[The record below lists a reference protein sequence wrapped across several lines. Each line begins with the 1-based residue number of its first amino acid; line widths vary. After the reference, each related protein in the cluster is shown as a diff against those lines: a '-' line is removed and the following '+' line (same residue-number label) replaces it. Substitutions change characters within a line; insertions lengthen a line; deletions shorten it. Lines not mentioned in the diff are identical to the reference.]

1 MNRIFKVIYS
11 KTKHTYVVVSE
22 LAKSHGRSKNGGVTS
37 GRLLPGVLLAA
48 LLLTGAGSVSYAQGI
63 TISGQDNTASGEYSA
78 TTAGEGNRAT
88 GSHSAVTGGS
98 YNTASGRYS
107 TVIGGGD
114 LPNGGWYWWNKNAN
128 EAKADWSTILG
139 GYGNTIEKNFRVY
152 SSRFDG
158 GSITINADH
167 STIVGGHNNRA
178 IGGDSFIAG
187 GNGNTAY
194 GYGSKVYGGSY
205 NFASNYS
212 MIVGGIGNLTGAPN
226 SYSLFGYF
234 NQVANYQALAIGGQ
248 YERVIGEYSIGIG
261 GGSTGRQAENAT
273 AIGNHSVVTT
283 KDGLALGYQSTT
295 NAEGT
300 ISFGHEKGDV
310 SGYDSKLKPDVDG
323 YSPDDFENYAVDLD
337 SGDDHTGRVY
347 TPTTYNKAFYNRLVK
362 IADGQDDHDAVVMEQ
377 LKTLAAASDASNIG
391 TNLTKVPVKDADGN
405 IQYEE
410 SGAMKLRDATA
421 EDKTTNAESWG
432 TAIGTG
438 KVEKDDKQ
446 LVTGGTVADA
456 LSKVKTHFYSVNST
470 DDKAGNYDSDGAKGQ
485 NSLAAGVD
493 ALASGANSTAVGF
506 KATAKNDAVAV
517 GDTSTAG
524 NNGIAVGMHATAGD
538 GQNMALGYYASVAG
552 GVRNSTALGYGSQ
565 VTQRDI
571 LTSDGSD
578 GVISVGKAVGQ
589 SGEKGLTR
597 RIINVR
603 AGVNDTDAVNV
614 SQLKNAQTHFYSVNS
629 TDAAKGNYNN
639 DGAEG
644 TDSLAAGVNA
654 LAKGADSVAVGVNA
668 TARNNAIAVGN
679 SAKAGNTGIA
689 LGMNA
694 HAGYG
699 QNMALGYYASVAD
712 GVRNSTA
719 LGYGS
724 QVTQRD
730 ILTSDGSDGVISVG
744 RAVGQSGEKGLTRRI
759 INVKAGVKGTDAA
772 AVSQLTELK
781 AGDHVTIT
789 DGAELN
795 DKGQTVKTISAV
807 ADGKIAKGDTGL
819 LSGGAVYNEVHVD
832 NDGNYIRSGNTVAEN
847 LEALDGKVKTNA
859 DNIEKNGL
867 AIEKNSAAIDTNS
880 QNIVKNGAAIE
891 KNTADIATNAQNIVK
906 NGAAIEKN
914 TSDISTN
921 AGNIEK
927 NGAAIEK
934 NTAAIATNAQNIVKN
949 SAAIEKNSA
958 AIATNAQNIE
968 KNSAAIATNAQNIEK
983 NGAAIEKNSA
993 AIATNSNN
1001 IEKNG
1006 AAIEKNTA
1014 AIATN
1019 SKNIETISTTVEK
1032 TAARVETNSKN
1043 IEKNGLNIEKNTAA
1057 IATNSKNIEKNG
1069 RDIETLQQTKANISL
1084 SNINDAGKTVINNLA
1099 KESIDVKAGSSNVT
1113 VATNDVKDGVKTF
1126 TVDMAKD
1133 ISVDSVTAKDVKT
1146 ESLTVDKEATI
1157 GGVTIKD
1164 SKVTGLAD
1172 TSIEKGSTSA
1182 VNAGTV
1188 YNETRVAKDGHY
1200 IKAANTAGAN
1210 ITALDNQVAANAGNI
1225 FNLDNRVG
1233 ELGSRINKV
1242 GAGAAA
1248 LAALHPLDFDPSDK
1262 WDFAA
1267 GVGNY
1272 RNETAAAVGLF
1283 YRPNA
1288 RSMFNLGWTMG
1299 DNRNMVNGGFSI
1311 KLGKGSV
1318 YNDMSKAQM
1327 AETIATQSKE
1337 ISAMKADNAAI
1348 KADYNALK
1356 ADNEAKEKRID
1367 ALEKQMQEIM
1377 AKLGK

>member
-1 MNRIFKVIYS
+1 
-11 KTKHTYVVVSE
+11 
-22 LAKSHGRSKNGGVTS
+22 
-37 GRLLPGVLLAA
+37 
-48 LLLTGAGSVSYAQGI
+48 
-63 TISGQDNTASGEYSA
+63 
-78 TTAGEGNRAT
+78 
-88 GSHSAVTGGS
+88 
-98 YNTASGRYS
+98 
-107 TVIGGGD
+107 
-114 LPNGGWYWWNKNAN
+114 
-128 EAKADWSTILG
+128 
-139 GYGNTIEKNFRVY
+139 
-152 SSRFDG
+152 
-158 GSITINADH
+158 
-167 STIVGGHNNRA
+167 
-178 IGGDSFIAG
+178 
-187 GNGNTAY
+187 
-194 GYGSKVYGGSY
+194 
-205 NFASNYS
+205 

-261 GGSTGRQAENAT
+261 GGSTGREAENAT

-283 KDGLALGYQSTT
+283 KNGLALGYQATT

-323 YSPDDFENYAVDLD
+323 YSPNDFEEYAVDLD

-410 SGAMKLRDATA
+410 SGAMKLRDATD
-421 EDKTTNAESWG
+421 EEKTTNAESWG
-432 TAIGTG
+432 SAVGTG
-438 KVEKDDKQ
+438 EVKSGDKR

-456 LSKVKTHFYSVNST
+456 LSKVKTHFYNVNST
-470 DDKAGNYDSDGAKGQ
+470 DTTAGNYDNDGAKGK

-517 GDTSTAG
+517 GDTATAG
-524 NNGIAVGMHATAGD
+524 NNGIAVGMHATAGS

-552 GVRNSTALGYGSQ
+552 GVQNSTALGYGSQ

-571 LTSDGSD
+571 LSSDGGE

-744 RAVGQSGEKGLTRRI
+744 RAVGQSGEKGMTRRI

-867 AIEKNSAAIDTNS
+867 AIEKNRAAIDTNS

-921 AGNIEK
+921 AG
-927 NGAAIEK
+927 
-934 NTAAIATNAQNIVKN
+934 
-949 SAAIEKNSA
+949 
-958 AIATNAQNIE
+958 NIE

-1043 IEKNGLNIEKNTAA
+1043 IEKNGLTIEKNSAA

-1069 RDIETLQQTKANISL
+1069 RDIETLQQTKADISL
-1084 SNINDAGKTVINNLA
+1084 SNINDAGKRVINNLA

-1210 ITALDNQVAANAGNI
+1210 ITALDNQVATNAGNI

>member
-1 MNRIFKVIYS
+1 
-11 KTKHTYVVVSE
+11 
-22 LAKSHGRSKNGGVTS
+22 
-37 GRLLPGVLLAA
+37 
-48 LLLTGAGSVSYAQGI
+48 
-63 TISGQDNTASGEYSA
+63 
-78 TTAGEGNRAT
+78 
-88 GSHSAVTGGS
+88 
-98 YNTASGRYS
+98 
-107 TVIGGGD
+107 
-114 LPNGGWYWWNKNAN
+114 
-128 EAKADWSTILG
+128 
-139 GYGNTIEKNFRVY
+139 
-152 SSRFDG
+152 
-158 GSITINADH
+158 
-167 STIVGGHNNRA
+167 
-178 IGGDSFIAG
+178 
-187 GNGNTAY
+187 
-194 GYGSKVYGGSY
+194 
-205 NFASNYS
+205 

-261 GGSTGRQAENAT
+261 GGSTGREAENAT

-283 KDGLALGYQSTT
+283 KNGLALGYQATT

-323 YSPDDFENYAVDLD
+323 YSPNDFENYAVDLD
-337 SGDDHTGRVY
+337 SGQDNTGKVY
-347 TPTTYNKAFYNRLVK
+347 TPTTYNKAYYNRLVK
-362 IADGQDDHDAVVMEQ
+362 IADGQDDHDAVAIEQ

-410 SGAMKLRDATA
+410 SGAMKLRDATN
-421 EDKTTNAESWG
+421 EEKTANAESWG
-432 TAIGTG
+432 SAVGTG
-438 KVEKDDKQ
+438 EVESGDKR
-446 LVTGGTVADA
+446 LVTGGTVANA
-456 LSKVKTHFYSVNST
+456 LSKVKTHFYSVGST
-470 DDKAGNYDSDGAKGQ
+470 DAAKGNYNNYGAKGT

-506 KATAKNDAVAV
+506 KATAKNDAVAI
-517 GDTSTAG
+517 GDTATAG
-524 NNGIAVGMHATAGD
+524 NSGIAVGMHATAGY
-538 GQNMALGYYASVAG
+538 GQNMALGYYASVAN
-552 GVRNSTALGYGSQ
+552 GVKNSTALGYGSQ

-571 LTSDGSD
+571 LSSDGGE

-603 AGVNDTDAVNV
+603 AGVKDTDAVNV

-639 DGAEG
+639 DGAK
-644 TDSLAAGVNA
+644 DANSLAAGVNA

-668 TARNNAIAVGN
+668 TAQNNAIAVGN

-724 QVTQRD
+724 QVTKRD
-730 ILTSDGSDGVISVG
+730 ILSSDGSDGVISVG
-744 RAVGQSGEKGLTRRI
+744 RAVGQSGEKGMTRRI
-759 INVKAGVKGTDAA
+759 INVRAGVKGTDAA

-795 DKGQTVKTISAV
+795 DKGQVVKTISAV

-819 LSGGAVYNEVHVD
+819 LSGGAVYSEVHVD
-832 NDGNYIRSGNTVAEN
+832 SDGNYIRSGNTVAGN

-867 AIEKNSAAIDTNS
+867 AIEKN
-880 QNIVKNGAAIE
+880 
-891 KNTADIATNAQNIVK
+891 TADIKTNA
-906 NGAAIEKN
+906 
-914 TSDISTN
+914 D
-921 AGNIEK
+921 NIEK
-927 NGAAIEK
+927 NGKAIEQNSAAIKTNSDNIEKVSKTVEQNSAAIKTNSDNIEK
-934 NTAAIATNAQNIVKN
+934 NGK
-949 SAAIEKNSA
+949 AIEKNSA
-958 AIATNAQNIE
+958 AIKTN
-968 KNSAAIATNAQNIEK
+968 SDNIEK
-983 NGAAIEKNSA
+983 NGKAIEKNSA
-993 AIATNSNN
+993 AIKTNADN

-1006 AAIEKNTA
+1006 KAIEKNSA
-1014 AIATN
+1014 AIKTN
-1019 SKNIETISTTVEK
+1019 
-1032 TAARVETNSKN
+1032 ADN
-1043 IEKNGLNIEKNTAA
+1043 IEKNGKAIEKNSAAMKTNSDNIEKNGKAIEKNSAA
-1057 IATNSKNIEKNG
+1057 IKTNADNIEKNGKAIEKNSAAIKTNAGNIEKISKTVEQTSARVATNSSNIEKNGKAIEKNSAAIKTNAGNIEKNG
-1069 RDIETLQQTKANISL
+1069 RDIETLQQTKADISL
-1084 SNINDAGKTVINNLA
+1084 SNINDAGKRVINNLA

>member
-1 MNRIFKVIYS
+1 M
-11 KTKHTYVVVSE
+11 
-22 LAKSHGRSKNGGVTS
+22 
-37 GRLLPGVLLAA
+37 A
-48 LLLTGAGSVSYAQGI
+48 L
-63 TISGQDNTASGEYSA
+63 
-78 TTAGEGNRAT
+78 GN
-88 GSHSAVTGGS
+88 
-98 YNTASGRYS
+98 
-107 TVIGGGD
+107 
-114 LPNGGWYWWNKNAN
+114 
-128 EAKADWSTILG
+128 
-139 GYGNTIEKNFRVY
+139 
-152 SSRFDG
+152 SSW
-158 GSITINADH
+158 A
-167 STIVGGHNNRA
+167 
-178 IGGDSFIAG
+178 AG
-187 GNGNTAY
+187 GAVAY
-194 GYGSKVYGGSY
+194 GTR
-205 NFASNYS
+205 SN
-212 MIVGGIGNLTGAPN
+212 
-226 SYSLFGYF
+226 
-234 NQVANYQALAIGGQ
+234 
-248 YERVIGEYSIGIG
+248 
-261 GGSTGRQAENAT
+261 
-273 AIGNHSVVTT
+273 AIGNGAVNTYKGKEDTAEKSM
-283 KDGLALGYQSTT
+283 AIGYQATADT
-295 NAEGT
+295 AGT
-300 ISFGHEKGDV
+300 ISLGHNEGDV
-310 SGYDSKLKPDVDG
+310 SGYTVTWQQRAFKQYGTWYDSNHEKITDEQVHDMIDKGGIWYDDKIIFPTFTAKT
-323 YSPDDFENYAVDLD
+323 YSSA
-337 SGDDHTGRVY
+337 S
-347 TPTTYNKAFYNRLVK
+347 YNRLVK
-362 IADGQDDHDAVVMEQ
+362 VADGVDAHDAVVVEQ
-377 LKTLAAASDASNIG
+377 LQTLAAASDASNIG
-391 TNLTKVPVKDADGN
+391 TNLTKVPVTDAHGN

-410 SGAMKLRDATA
+410 SGAMKLRDATD
-421 EDKTTNAESWG
+421 EEKTTNAESWG
-432 TAIGTG
+432 SAVGTG
-438 KVEKDDKQ
+438 EVKSGDKR

-470 DDKAGNYDSDGAKGQ
+470 D
-485 NSLAAGVD
+485 
-493 ALASGANSTAVGF
+493 
-506 KATAKNDAVAV
+506 
-517 GDTSTAG
+517 
-524 NNGIAVGMHATAGD
+524 
-538 GQNMALGYYASVAG
+538 
-552 GVRNSTALGYGSQ
+552 
-565 VTQRDI
+565 
-571 LTSDGSD
+571 
-578 GVISVGKAVGQ
+578 
-589 SGEKGLTR
+589 
-597 RIINVR
+597 
-603 AGVNDTDAVNV
+603 
-614 SQLKNAQTHFYSVNS
+614 
-629 TDAAKGNYNN
+629 AAKGNYNN
-639 DGAEG
+639 DGAK
-644 TDSLAAGVNA
+644 DANSLAAGVNA

-668 TARNNAIAVGN
+668 TAQNNAIAVGN

-699 QNMALGYYASVAD
+699 QNMALGYYASVAND
-712 GVRNSTA
+712 VKNSTA

-744 RAVGQSGEKGLTRRI
+744 RAVGQSGEKGMTRRI

-867 AIEKNSAAIDTNS
+867 AIEKNSAAI
-880 QNIVKNGAAIE
+880 
-891 KNTADIATNAQNIVK
+891 ATNAK
-906 NGAAIEKN
+906 
-914 TSDISTN
+914 
-921 AGNIEK
+921 NIEK
-927 NGAAIEK
+927 NG
-934 NTAAIATNAQNIVKN
+934 T
-949 SAAIEKNSA
+949 
-958 AIATNAQNIE
+958 
-968 KNSAAIATNAQNIEK
+968 
-983 NGAAIEKNSA
+983 AIEKNSA
-993 AIATNSNN
+993 AIATNSKN

-1006 AAIEKNTA
+1006 LAIEKNTA

-1069 RDIETLQQTKANISL
+1069 SDIETLQQTKADISL
-1084 SNINDAGKTVINNLA
+1084 SNINGAGKTVINNLA

>member
-1 MNRIFKVIYS
+1 M
-11 KTKHTYVVVSE
+11 
-22 LAKSHGRSKNGGVTS
+22 GGVTF

-48 LLLTGAGSVSYAQGI
+48 LLLTGAGSVSYAAG
-63 TISGQDNTASGEYSA
+63 TAISGENNTASGNYSVTA
-78 TTAGEGNRAT
+78 AGKGNKATGAHSAVIGGQNNIASGDYSVTTAGEGNRAT
-88 GSHSAVTGGS
+88 GAHSAVTGGLN
-98 YNTASGRYS
+98 NTATGRYS
-107 TVIGGGD
+107 TAIGGGD
-114 LPNGGWYWWNKNAN
+114 LSNGGDLWWSKNAN
-128 EAKADWSTILG
+128 EAKADWSTIIG
-139 GYGNTIEKNFRVY
+139 GYGNTIEEDFYVY
-152 SSRFDG
+152 SADWSKVLDR
-158 GSITINADH
+158 INADH

-178 IGGDSFIAG
+178 IGEDNFIAG
-187 GNGNTAY
+187 GQYNTSY
-194 GYGSKVYGGSY
+194 GYGASVYGGNF
-205 NFASNYS
+205 NFAAPYS
-212 MIVGGIGNLTGAPN
+212 MIVGGIANLTGAEH
-226 SYSLFGYF
+226 SYSLFGYY

-248 YERVIGEYSIGIG
+248 YERVLGQYSIGLG
-261 GGSTGRQAENAT
+261 GGSTGRKAENAT
-273 AIGNHSVVTT
+273 AIGNRSVVTT
-283 KDGLALGYQSTT
+283 KNGLALGYQSTT

-347 TPTTYNKAFYNRLVK
+347 TPTTYNKAYYNRLVK
-362 IADGQDDHDAVVMEQ
+362 IADGQDDHDAVAIEQ

-410 SGAMKLRDATA
+410 SGAMKLRDATN
-421 EDKTTNAESWG
+421 EEKTANAESWG
-432 TAIGTG
+432 SAVGTG
-438 KVEKDDKQ
+438 EVKSGDKR

-470 DDKAGNYDSDGAKGQ
+470 DTTAGNYDNHGAKGK

-506 KATAKNDAVAV
+506 KATAKNDAVAI
-517 GDTSTAG
+517 GDTATAG
-524 NNGIAVGMHATAGD
+524 NSGIAVGMHATAGY
-538 GQNMALGYYASVAG
+538 GQNMALGYYASVAN
-552 GVRNSTALGYGSQ
+552 GVKNSTALGYGSQ

-571 LTSDGSD
+571 LSSDGGE

-603 AGVNDTDAVNV
+603 AGVKDTDAVNV

-639 DGAEG
+639 DGAK
-644 TDSLAAGVNA
+644 DANSLAAGVNA

-668 TARNNAIAVGN
+668 TAQNNAIAVGN

-724 QVTQRD
+724 QVTKRD
-730 ILTSDGSDGVISVG
+730 ILSSDGSDGVISVG
-744 RAVGQSGEKGLTRRI
+744 RAVGQSGEKGMTRRI

-867 AIEKNSAAIDTNS
+867 AIEKNSAAIKTNS

-1188 YNETRVAKDGHY
+1188 YNETRVANDGHY

>member
-1 MNRIFKVIYS
+1 M
-11 KTKHTYVVVSE
+11 
-22 LAKSHGRSKNGGVTS
+22 
-37 GRLLPGVLLAA
+37 A
-48 LLLTGAGSVSYAQGI
+48 L
-63 TISGQDNTASGEYSA
+63 
-78 TTAGEGNRAT
+78 GN
-88 GSHSAVTGGS
+88 
-98 YNTASGRYS
+98 
-107 TVIGGGD
+107 
-114 LPNGGWYWWNKNAN
+114 
-128 EAKADWSTILG
+128 
-139 GYGNTIEKNFRVY
+139 
-152 SSRFDG
+152 SSW
-158 GSITINADH
+158 A
-167 STIVGGHNNRA
+167 
-178 IGGDSFIAG
+178 AG
-187 GNGNTAY
+187 GAVAY
-194 GYGSKVYGGSY
+194 GTR
-205 NFASNYS
+205 SN
-212 MIVGGIGNLTGAPN
+212 
-226 SYSLFGYF
+226 
-234 NQVANYQALAIGGQ
+234 
-248 YERVIGEYSIGIG
+248 
-261 GGSTGRQAENAT
+261 
-273 AIGNHSVVTT
+273 AIGNGAVNTYKGKEDTAEQSM
-283 KDGLALGYQSTT
+283 AIGYQATADT
-295 NAEGT
+295 AGT
-300 ISFGHEKGDV
+300 ISLGHNEGDV
-310 SGYDSKLKPDVDG
+310 SGYTVTWQQRAFKKYGTWYDSNQKEKVITDEQVYDMIDKGDIWYDDKIIFPTFTAKT
-323 YSPDDFENYAVDLD
+323 YSSA
-337 SGDDHTGRVY
+337 S
-347 TPTTYNKAFYNRLVK
+347 YNRLVK
-362 IADGQDDHDAVVMEQ
+362 VADGVDAHDAVVVEQ
-377 LKTLAAASDASNIG
+377 LQTLAAASDASNIG
-391 TNLTKVPVKDADGN
+391 ANLTKVPVKDADGN

-410 SGAMKLRDATA
+410 SGAMKLRDATD
-421 EDKTTNAESWG
+421 EEKTANAESWG
-432 TAIGTG
+432 AAIGTG
-438 KVEKDDKQ
+438 EVKSGDKK
-446 LVTGGTVADA
+446 LV
-456 LSKVKTHFYSVNST
+456 
-470 DDKAGNYDSDGAKGQ
+470 
-485 NSLAAGVD
+485 
-493 ALASGANSTAVGF
+493 
-506 KATAKNDAVAV
+506 
-517 GDTSTAG
+517 
-524 NNGIAVGMHATAGD
+524 
-538 GQNMALGYYASVAG
+538 
-552 GVRNSTALGYGSQ
+552 
-565 VTQRDI
+565 
-571 LTSDGSD
+571 
-578 GVISVGKAVGQ
+578 
-589 SGEKGLTR
+589 
-597 RIINVR
+597 
-603 AGVNDTDAVNV
+603 
-614 SQLKNAQTHFYSVNS
+614 
-629 TDAAKGNYNN
+629 
-639 DGAEG
+639 
-644 TDSLAAGVNA
+644 
-654 LAKGADSVAVGVNA
+654 
-668 TARNNAIAVGN
+668 
-679 SAKAGNTGIA
+679 
-689 LGMNA
+689 
-694 HAGYG
+694 
-699 QNMALGYYASVAD
+699 
-712 GVRNSTA
+712 
-719 LGYGS
+719 
-724 QVTQRD
+724 
-730 ILTSDGSDGVISVG
+730 
-744 RAVGQSGEKGLTRRI
+744 
-759 INVKAGVKGTDAA
+759 
-772 AVSQLTELK
+772 
-781 AGDHVTIT
+781 
-789 DGAELN
+789 
-795 DKGQTVKTISAV
+795 
-807 ADGKIAKGDTGL
+807 
-819 LSGGAVYNEVHVD
+819 SGGAVYNEVHVD

-867 AIEKNSAAIDTNS
+867 AIEKNSAAIKTNS

-949 SAAIEKNSA
+949 SAA
-958 AIATNAQNIE
+958 IE

-1069 RDIETLQQTKANISL
+1069 RDIETLQQTKADISL

-1099 KESIDVKAGSSNVT
+1099 KKSIDVRAGSSNVT
-1113 VATNDVKDGVKTF
+1113 VATNDVTDGVKTF

-1133 ISVDSVTAKDVKT
+1133 ISVDTVAAKDVKT
-1146 ESLTVDKEATI
+1146 DSLTVNKEATI

-1188 YNETRVAKDGHY
+1188 YNETRVANDGHY

>member
-1 MNRIFKVIYS
+1 
-11 KTKHTYVVVSE
+11 
-22 LAKSHGRSKNGGVTS
+22 
-37 GRLLPGVLLAA
+37 
-48 LLLTGAGSVSYAQGI
+48 
-63 TISGQDNTASGEYSA
+63 
-78 TTAGEGNRAT
+78 
-88 GSHSAVTGGS
+88 
-98 YNTASGRYS
+98 
-107 TVIGGGD
+107 
-114 LPNGGWYWWNKNAN
+114 
-128 EAKADWSTILG
+128 
-139 GYGNTIEKNFRVY
+139 
-152 SSRFDG
+152 
-158 GSITINADH
+158 
-167 STIVGGHNNRA
+167 
-178 IGGDSFIAG
+178 
-187 GNGNTAY
+187 
-194 GYGSKVYGGSY
+194 
-205 NFASNYS
+205 

-261 GGSTGRQAENAT
+261 GGSTGREAENAT

-283 KDGLALGYQSTT
+283 KNGLALGYQATT

-310 SGYDSKLKPDVDG
+310 SGYDSKLKHDMDG
-323 YSPDDFENYAVDLD
+323 YSPDDFEEYAVDLD

-347 TPTTYNKAFYNRLVK
+347 TPTTYNQAYYNRLVK
-362 IADGQDDHDAVVMEQ
+362 VADGRDDHDAVVMEQ

-456 LSKVKTHFYSVNST
+456 LSKVKTHFYSVGST
-470 DDKAGNYDSDGAKGQ
+470 DAAKGNYNNDGAKGT

-506 KATAKNDAVAV
+506 KATAKNDAVAI
-517 GDTSTAG
+517 GDTATAG
-524 NNGIAVGMHATAGD
+524 NSGIAVGMHATAGY
-538 GQNMALGYYASVAG
+538 GQNMALGYYASVAN
-552 GVRNSTALGYGSQ
+552 GVKNSTALGYGSQ

-571 LTSDGSD
+571 LSSDGSE

-603 AGVNDTDAVNV
+603 AGVKDTDAVNV

-639 DGAEG
+639 DGAK
-644 TDSLAAGVNA
+644 DANSLAAGVNA

-744 RAVGQSGEKGLTRRI
+744 RAVGQSGEKGMTRRI

-1069 RDIETLQQTKANISL
+1069 RDIETLQQTKADISL
-1084 SNINDAGKTVINNLA
+1084 SNINDAGKRVINNLA
-1099 KESIDVKAGSSNVT
+1099 KESIDFKAGSSNVT

-1146 ESLTVDKEATI
+1146 ENLTVDKEATI

>member
-1 MNRIFKVIYS
+1 M
-11 KTKHTYVVVSE
+11 
-22 LAKSHGRSKNGGVTS
+22 
-37 GRLLPGVLLAA
+37 A
-48 LLLTGAGSVSYAQGI
+48 L
-63 TISGQDNTASGEYSA
+63 GEESWA
-78 TTAGEGNRAT
+78 
-88 GSHSAVTGGS
+88 
-98 YNTASGRYS
+98 
-107 TVIGGGD
+107 
-114 LPNGGWYWWNKNAN
+114 
-128 EAKADWSTILG
+128 
-139 GYGNTIEKNFRVY
+139 
-152 SSRFDG
+152 
-158 GSITINADH
+158 
-167 STIVGGHNNRA
+167 
-178 IGGDSFIAG
+178 AG
-187 GNGNTAY
+187 GAMAY
-194 GYGSKVYGGSY
+194 GTR
-205 NFASNYS
+205 SN
-212 MIVGGIGNLTGAPN
+212 
-226 SYSLFGYF
+226 
-234 NQVANYQALAIGGQ
+234 
-248 YERVIGEYSIGIG
+248 
-261 GGSTGRQAENAT
+261 
-273 AIGNHSVVTT
+273 AIGNGAVNTYKGNEDTAEKSI
-283 KDGLALGYQSTT
+283 AIGYQATADT
-295 NAEGT
+295 AGT
-300 ISFGHEKGDV
+300 ISFGHDAGDA
-310 SGYDSKLKPDVDG
+310 SGYQVKWHKRTDGQRNPDG
-323 YSPDDFENYAVDLD
+323 
-337 SGDDHTGRVY
+337 
-347 TPTTYNKAFYNRLVK
+347 TYNDYTQAPESITETHYDSARYNRLVK
-362 IADGQDDHDAVVMEQ
+362 VADGVDDHDVVVMEQ
-377 LKTLAAASDASNIG
+377 LK
-391 TNLTKVPVKDADGN
+391 PYVK
-405 IQYEE
+405 
-410 SGAMKLRDATA
+410 T
-421 EDKTTNAESWG
+421 
-432 TAIGTG
+432 
-438 KVEKDDKQ
+438 
-446 LVTGGTVADA
+446 DA

-470 DDKAGNYDSDGAKGQ
+470 DTTAGNYDNDGAKGK

-493 ALASGANSTAVGF
+493 ALASGDNSTAVGF
-506 KATAKNDAVAV
+506 KATAKNDAVAI
-517 GDTSTAG
+517 GDTATAG
-524 NNGIAVGMHATAGD
+524 NNGIAVGMHATAGY

-552 GVRNSTALGYGSQ
+552 GVQNSTALGYGSQ

-639 DGAEG
+639 DGAK
-644 TDSLAAGVNA
+644 DANSLAAGVNA

-668 TARNNAIAVGN
+668 TAQNNAIAVGN

-724 QVTQRD
+724 QVTKRD
-730 ILTSDGSDGVISVG
+730 ILSSDGSDGVISVG
-744 RAVGQSGEKGLTRRI
+744 RAVGQSGEKGMTRRI
-759 INVKAGVKGTDAA
+759 INVRAGVKGTDAA

-795 DKGQTVKTISAV
+795 DKGQVVKTISAV

-819 LSGGAVYNEVHVD
+819 LSGGAVYSEVHVD
-832 NDGNYIRSGNTVAEN
+832 SDGNYIRSGNTVAGN

-867 AIEKNSAAIDTNS
+867 AIEKN
-880 QNIVKNGAAIE
+880 
-891 KNTADIATNAQNIVK
+891 TADIKTNA
-906 NGAAIEKN
+906 
-914 TSDISTN
+914 D
-921 AGNIEK
+921 NIEK
-927 NGAAIEK
+927 NGK
-934 NTAAIATNAQNIVKN
+934 
-949 SAAIEKNSA
+949 AIEKNSA
-958 AIATNAQNIE
+958 AIKTN
-968 KNSAAIATNAQNIEK
+968 SDNIEK
-983 NGAAIEKNSA
+983 NGKAIEKNSA
-993 AIATNSNN
+993 AIKTNADN

-1006 AAIEKNTA
+1006 KAIEKNSA
-1014 AIATN
+1014 AIKTNAGNIEKISKTVEQTSARVATN
-1019 SKNIETISTTVEK
+1019 SS
-1032 TAARVETNSKN
+1032 N
-1043 IEKNGLNIEKNTAA
+1043 IEKNGKAIEKNSAA
-1057 IATNSKNIEKNG
+1057 IKTNAGNIEKNG
-1069 RDIETLQQTKANISL
+1069 RDIETLQQTKADISL

-1099 KESIDVKAGSSNVT
+1099 KKSIDVKAGSSNVT
-1113 VATNDVKDGVKTF
+1113 VTTNDVTDGVKTF

-1133 ISVDSVTAKDVKT
+1133 ISVDSVAAKDVKAD
-1146 ESLTVDKEATI
+1146 SLTVNKEATI

-1182 VNAGTV
+1182 VNADTV
-1188 YNETRVAKDGHY
+1188 YNETRVANDGHY

-1348 KADYNALK
+1348 KADYDALK

>member
-1 MNRIFKVIYS
+1 M
-11 KTKHTYVVVSE
+11 
-22 LAKSHGRSKNGGVTS
+22 
-37 GRLLPGVLLAA
+37 
-48 LLLTGAGSVSYAQGI
+48 
-63 TISGQDNTASGEYSA
+63 
-78 TTAGEGNRAT
+78 
-88 GSHSAVTGGS
+88 
-98 YNTASGRYS
+98 
-107 TVIGGGD
+107 
-114 LPNGGWYWWNKNAN
+114 
-128 EAKADWSTILG
+128 
-139 GYGNTIEKNFRVY
+139 
-152 SSRFDG
+152 
-158 GSITINADH
+158 
-167 STIVGGHNNRA
+167 
-178 IGGDSFIAG
+178 
-187 GNGNTAY
+187 
-194 GYGSKVYGGSY
+194 
-205 NFASNYS
+205 
-212 MIVGGIGNLTGAPN
+212 
-226 SYSLFGYF
+226 
-234 NQVANYQALAIGGQ
+234 
-248 YERVIGEYSIGIG
+248 
-261 GGSTGRQAENAT
+261 
-273 AIGNHSVVTT
+273 VTT

-578 GVISVGKAVGQ
+578 GVISVG
-589 SGEKGLTR
+589 
-597 RIINVR
+597 
-603 AGVNDTDAVNV
+603 
-614 SQLKNAQTHFYSVNS
+614 
-629 TDAAKGNYNN
+629 
-639 DGAEG
+639 
-644 TDSLAAGVNA
+644 
-654 LAKGADSVAVGVNA
+654 
-668 TARNNAIAVGN
+668 
-679 SAKAGNTGIA
+679 
-689 LGMNA
+689 
-694 HAGYG
+694 
-699 QNMALGYYASVAD
+699 
-712 GVRNSTA
+712 
-719 LGYGS
+719 
-724 QVTQRD
+724 
-730 ILTSDGSDGVISVG
+730 

-891 KNTADIATNAQNIVK
+891 KNT
-906 NGAAIEKN
+906 
-914 TSDISTN
+914 SDISTN

-968 KNSAAIATNAQNIEK
+968 KNSAAIATNAQ
-983 NGAAIEKNSA
+983 
-993 AIATNSNN
+993 N

>member
-1 MNRIFKVIYS
+1 MQRAAPYLPSAGDIVI
-11 KTKHTYVVVSE
+11 KR
-22 LAKSHGRSKNGGVTS
+22 AANGLPSAGGWGNKAS
-37 GRLLPGVLLAA
+37 GGSS
-48 LLLTGAGSVSYAQGI
+48 SVSGGWGNKA
-63 TISGQDNTASGEYSA
+63 SGDDSSVSGGYRNTASGNIS
-78 TTAGEGNRAT
+78 
-88 GSHSAVTGGS
+88 SVSGGS
-98 YNTASGRYS
+98 GNTASGYSSSVSGGYGNTASGRYS
-107 TVIGGGD
+107 SI
-114 LPNGGWYWWNKNAN
+114 
-128 EAKADWSTILG
+128 SG
-139 GYGNTIEKNFRVY
+139 GYRNTASGDN
-152 SSRFDG
+152 SSV
-158 GSITINADH
+158 S
-167 STIVGGHNNRA
+167 GGHFSKA
-178 IGGDSFIAG
+178 LGEESWAAG
-187 GNGNTAY
+187 GATAY
-194 GYGSKVYGGSY
+194 GQR
-205 NFASNYS
+205 SN
-212 MIVGGIGNLTGAPN
+212 
-226 SYSLFGYF
+226 
-234 NQVANYQALAIGGQ
+234 
-248 YERVIGEYSIGIG
+248 
-261 GGSTGRQAENAT
+261 
-273 AIGNHSVVTT
+273 AIGNGAVNTYKGN
-283 KDGLALGYQSTT
+283 KDTAEKSMAIGYEATADT
-295 NAEGT
+295 AGT
-300 ISFGHEKGDV
+300 ISFGHDAGDA
-310 SGYDSKLKPDVDG
+310 SGYQVKWHKRTDGQGNPDG
-323 YSPDDFENYAVDLD
+323 
-337 SGDDHTGRVY
+337 
-347 TPTTYNKAFYNRLVK
+347 TYNDYTQAPESITETHYDSARYNRLVK
-362 IADGQDDHDAVVMEQ
+362 VADGVDDHDVVVMEQ
-377 LKTLAAASDASNIG
+377 LK
-391 TNLTKVPVKDADGN
+391 PYVK
-405 IQYEE
+405 
-410 SGAMKLRDATA
+410 T
-421 EDKTTNAESWG
+421 
-432 TAIGTG
+432 
-438 KVEKDDKQ
+438 
-446 LVTGGTVADA
+446 DA
-456 LSKVKTHFYSVNST
+456 LSKVK
-470 DDKAGNYDSDGAKGQ
+470 
-485 NSLAAGVD
+485 
-493 ALASGANSTAVGF
+493 
-506 KATAKNDAVAV
+506 
-517 GDTSTAG
+517 
-524 NNGIAVGMHATAGD
+524 
-538 GQNMALGYYASVAG
+538 
-552 GVRNSTALGYGSQ
+552 
-565 VTQRDI
+565 
-571 LTSDGSD
+571 
-578 GVISVGKAVGQ
+578 
-589 SGEKGLTR
+589 
-597 RIINVR
+597 
-603 AGVNDTDAVNV
+603 
-614 SQLKNAQTHFYSVNS
+614 THFYSVNS

-744 RAVGQSGEKGLTRRI
+744 RAVGQSGEKGMTRRI

-795 DKGQTVKTISAV
+795 DKGQVVKTISAV

-819 LSGGAVYNEVHVD
+819 LSGGAVYSEVHVD
-832 NDGNYIRSGNTVAEN
+832 SDGNYIRSGNTVAGN

-867 AIEKNSAAIDTNS
+867 AIEKN
-880 QNIVKNGAAIE
+880 
-891 KNTADIATNAQNIVK
+891 TADIKTNA
-906 NGAAIEKN
+906 
-914 TSDISTN
+914 D
-921 AGNIEK
+921 NIEK
-927 NGAAIEK
+927 NGKAIEQNSAAIKTNSDNIEKVSKTVEQNSAAIKTNADNIEK
-934 NTAAIATNAQNIVKN
+934 NGK
-949 SAAIEKNSA
+949 AIEKNSA
-958 AIATNAQNIE
+958 AIKTNSDNIE
-968 KNSAAIATNAQNIEK
+968 KVSKTVEQNSAAIKTNADNIEK
-983 NGAAIEKNSA
+983 NGKAIEKNSA
-993 AIATNSNN
+993 AIKTNADN

-1006 AAIEKNTA
+1006 KAIEKNSA
-1014 AIATN
+1014 AIKTNAGNIEKISKTVEQTSARVATN
-1019 SKNIETISTTVEK
+1019 SS
-1032 TAARVETNSKN
+1032 N
-1043 IEKNGLNIEKNTAA
+1043 IEKNGKAIEKNSAA
-1057 IATNSKNIEKNG
+1057 IKTNAGNIEKNG
-1069 RDIETLQQTKANISL
+1069 RDIETLQQTKADISL

-1099 KESIDVKAGSSNVT
+1099 KKSIDVKAGSSNVT
-1113 VATNDVKDGVKTF
+1113 VTTNDVTDGVKTF

-1133 ISVDSVTAKDVKT
+1133 ISVDSVAAKDVKAD
-1146 ESLTVDKEATI
+1146 SLTVNKEATI

-1182 VNAGTV
+1182 VNADTV
-1188 YNETRVAKDGHY
+1188 YNETRVANDGHY

>member
-1 MNRIFKVIYS
+1 MDNI
-11 KTKHTYVVVSE
+11 
-22 LAKSHGRSKNGGVTS
+22 AS
-37 GRLLPGVLLAA
+37 GEDS
-48 LLLTGAGSVSYAQGI
+48 SVSG
-63 TISGQDNTASGEYSA
+63 GEGNTASGE
-78 TTAGEGNRAT
+78 
-88 GSHSAVTGGS
+88 
-98 YNTASGRYS
+98 
-107 TVIGGGD
+107 D
-114 LPNGGWYWWNKNAN
+114 
-128 EAKADWSTILG
+128 
-139 GYGNTIEKNFRVY
+139 
-152 SSRFDG
+152 SSV
-158 GSITINADH
+158 S
-167 STIVGGHNNRA
+167 
-178 IGGDSFIAG
+178 G
-187 GNGNTAY
+187 GNGNTASGNRSSVSGGEGNTAS
-194 GYGSKVYGGSY
+194 GYASSVSGGEGNTASGKDSSVSGGNGNTASGEWSSVSGGFKNKASGYWSSVSGGYYNEASGVDSSVSGGYRNTASGYASSVSGGDGNTASGSY
-205 NFASNYS
+205 SSVSGGMDNIASGEDS
-212 MIVGGIGNLTGAPN
+212 SVSGGHFSKALGEESWAAGGATA
-226 SYSLFGYF
+226 Y
-234 NQVANYQALAIGGQ
+234 GQ
-248 YERVIGEYSIGIG
+248 RS
-261 GGSTGRQAENAT
+261 N
-273 AIGNHSVVTT
+273 AIGNGAVNTYKGN
-283 KDGLALGYQSTT
+283 KDTAEKSMAIGYEATADT
-295 NAEGT
+295 AGT
-300 ISFGHEKGDV
+300 ISFGHDAGDA
-310 SGYDSKLKPDVDG
+310 SGYQVKWHKRTDGQRNPDG
-323 YSPDDFENYAVDLD
+323 
-337 SGDDHTGRVY
+337 
-347 TPTTYNKAFYNRLVK
+347 TYNDYTQAPESITETHYDSARYNRLVK
-362 IADGQDDHDAVVMEQ
+362 VADGVDDHDVVVMEQ
-377 LKTLAAASDASNIG
+377 LK
-391 TNLTKVPVKDADGN
+391 PYVK
-405 IQYEE
+405 
-410 SGAMKLRDATA
+410 T
-421 EDKTTNAESWG
+421 
-432 TAIGTG
+432 
-438 KVEKDDKQ
+438 
-446 LVTGGTVADA
+446 DA
-456 LSKVKTHFYSVNST
+456 LSKVK
-470 DDKAGNYDSDGAKGQ
+470 
-485 NSLAAGVD
+485 
-493 ALASGANSTAVGF
+493 
-506 KATAKNDAVAV
+506 
-517 GDTSTAG
+517 
-524 NNGIAVGMHATAGD
+524 
-538 GQNMALGYYASVAG
+538 
-552 GVRNSTALGYGSQ
+552 
-565 VTQRDI
+565 
-571 LTSDGSD
+571 
-578 GVISVGKAVGQ
+578 
-589 SGEKGLTR
+589 
-597 RIINVR
+597 
-603 AGVNDTDAVNV
+603 
-614 SQLKNAQTHFYSVNS
+614 THFYSVNS

-744 RAVGQSGEKGLTRRI
+744 RAVGQSGEKGMTRRI

-819 LSGGAVYNEVHVD
+819 LSGGAVYSEVHVD
-832 NDGNYIRSGNTVAEN
+832 SDGNYIRSGNTVAGN

-867 AIEKNSAAIDTNS
+867 AIEKN
-880 QNIVKNGAAIE
+880 
-891 KNTADIATNAQNIVK
+891 TADIKTNA
-906 NGAAIEKN
+906 
-914 TSDISTN
+914 D
-921 AGNIEK
+921 NIEK
-927 NGAAIEK
+927 NGKAIEQNSAAIKTNSDNIEKVSKTVEQNSAAIKTNADNIEKVSKTVEQNSAAIKTNADNIEK
-934 NTAAIATNAQNIVKN
+934 NGK
-949 SAAIEKNSA
+949 AIEKNSA
-958 AIATNAQNIE
+958 AIKTNAD
-968 KNSAAIATNAQNIEK
+968 NIEK
-983 NGAAIEKNSA
+983 NGKAIEKNSA
-993 AIATNSNN
+993 AIKTNAGNIEKISKTVEQTSARVATNSSN

-1006 AAIEKNTA
+1006 KAIEKNSA
-1014 AIATN
+1014 AIKTN
-1019 SKNIETISTTVEK
+1019 
-1032 TAARVETNSKN
+1032 A
-1043 IEKNGLNIEKNTAA
+1043 G
-1057 IATNSKNIEKNG
+1057 NIEKNG
-1069 RDIETLQQTKANISL
+1069 RDIETLQQTKADISL

-1099 KESIDVKAGSSNVT
+1099 KKSIDVKAGSSNVT
-1113 VATNDVKDGVKTF
+1113 VTTNDVTDGVKTF

-1133 ISVDSVTAKDVKT
+1133 ISVDSVAAKDVKAD
-1146 ESLTVDKEATI
+1146 SLTVNKEATI

-1182 VNAGTV
+1182 VNADTV
-1188 YNETRVAKDGHY
+1188 YNETRVANDGHY

-1348 KADYNALK
+1348 KADYDALK

>member
-1 MNRIFKVIYS
+1 M
-11 KTKHTYVVVSE
+11 
-22 LAKSHGRSKNGGVTS
+22 GGVTS

-63 TISGQDNTASGEYSA
+63 TIGGQNNTASGDYS
-78 TTAGEGNRAT
+78 
-88 GSHSAVTGGS
+88 SVSGG
-98 YNTASGRYS
+98 YLNTASGRYS
-107 TVIGGGD
+107 SI
-114 LPNGGWYWWNKNAN
+114 
-128 EAKADWSTILG
+128 SG
-139 GYGNTIEKNFRVY
+139 GYRNTASGDN
-152 SSRFDG
+152 SSV
-158 GSITINADH
+158 S
-167 STIVGGHNNRA
+167 GGHFSKA
-178 IGGDSFIAG
+178 LGEESWAAG
-187 GNGNTAY
+187 GATAY
-194 GYGSKVYGGSY
+194 GQR
-205 NFASNYS
+205 SN
-212 MIVGGIGNLTGAPN
+212 
-226 SYSLFGYF
+226 
-234 NQVANYQALAIGGQ
+234 
-248 YERVIGEYSIGIG
+248 
-261 GGSTGRQAENAT
+261 
-273 AIGNHSVVTT
+273 AIGNGAVNTYKGN
-283 KDGLALGYQSTT
+283 KDTAEKSMAIGYEATADT
-295 NAEGT
+295 AGT
-300 ISFGHEKGDV
+300 ISFGHDAGDA
-310 SGYDSKLKPDVDG
+310 SGYQVKWHKRTDGQRNPDG
-323 YSPDDFENYAVDLD
+323 
-337 SGDDHTGRVY
+337 
-347 TPTTYNKAFYNRLVK
+347 TYNDYTQAPESITETHYDSARYNRLVK
-362 IADGQDDHDAVVMEQ
+362 VADGVDDHDVVVMEQ
-377 LKTLAAASDASNIG
+377 LK
-391 TNLTKVPVKDADGN
+391 PYVK
-405 IQYEE
+405 
-410 SGAMKLRDATA
+410 T
-421 EDKTTNAESWG
+421 
-432 TAIGTG
+432 
-438 KVEKDDKQ
+438 
-446 LVTGGTVADA
+446 DA
-456 LSKVKTHFYSVNST
+456 LSKVK
-470 DDKAGNYDSDGAKGQ
+470 
-485 NSLAAGVD
+485 
-493 ALASGANSTAVGF
+493 
-506 KATAKNDAVAV
+506 
-517 GDTSTAG
+517 
-524 NNGIAVGMHATAGD
+524 
-538 GQNMALGYYASVAG
+538 
-552 GVRNSTALGYGSQ
+552 
-565 VTQRDI
+565 
-571 LTSDGSD
+571 
-578 GVISVGKAVGQ
+578 
-589 SGEKGLTR
+589 
-597 RIINVR
+597 
-603 AGVNDTDAVNV
+603 
-614 SQLKNAQTHFYSVNS
+614 THFYSVNS

-668 TARNNAIAVGN
+668 TAQNNAIAVGN

-724 QVTQRD
+724 QVTKRD
-730 ILTSDGSDGVISVG
+730 ILSSDGSDGVISVG

-807 ADGKIAKGDTGL
+807 ADGKIAKEDTGL
-819 LSGGAVYNEVHVD
+819 LSGGAVYDEVHVD
-832 NDGNYIRSGNTVAEN
+832 NDGNYIRSGNTVAGN

-859 DNIEKNGL
+859 ENIEKNGL

-993 AIATNSNN
+993 AIATNAQN

-1006 AAIEKNTA
+1006 TAIEKNSAAIATNSKNIEKNGLAIEKNTA

-1069 RDIETLQQTKANISL
+1069 RDIETLQQTKADISL

>member
-1 MNRIFKVIYS
+1 
-11 KTKHTYVVVSE
+11 
-22 LAKSHGRSKNGGVTS
+22 
-37 GRLLPGVLLAA
+37 
-48 LLLTGAGSVSYAQGI
+48 
-63 TISGQDNTASGEYSA
+63 
-78 TTAGEGNRAT
+78 
-88 GSHSAVTGGS
+88 
-98 YNTASGRYS
+98 
-107 TVIGGGD
+107 
-114 LPNGGWYWWNKNAN
+114 
-128 EAKADWSTILG
+128 
-139 GYGNTIEKNFRVY
+139 
-152 SSRFDG
+152 
-158 GSITINADH
+158 
-167 STIVGGHNNRA
+167 
-178 IGGDSFIAG
+178 
-187 GNGNTAY
+187 
-194 GYGSKVYGGSY
+194 
-205 NFASNYS
+205 

-248 YERVIGEYSIGIG
+248 NARVIGEYSIGIG

-323 YSPDDFENYAVDLD
+323 YSPNDFEEYAVDLD

-410 SGAMKLRDATA
+410 SGAMKLRDATD
-421 EDKTTNAESWG
+421 EEKTTNAESWG
-432 TAIGTG
+432 SAVGTG
-438 KVEKDDKQ
+438 EVKSGDKR

-456 LSKVKTHFYSVNST
+456 LSKVKTHFYNVNST
-470 DDKAGNYDSDGAKGQ
+470 DTTAGNYDNDGAKGK

-506 KATAKNDAVAV
+506 KAIAKNDAVAI
-517 GDTSTAG
+517 GDTATAG
-524 NNGIAVGMHATAGD
+524 NNGIAIGMHATAGY
-538 GQNMALGYYASVAG
+538 GQNMALGYYASVAN
-552 GVRNSTALGYGSQ
+552 GVKNSTALGYGSQ

-571 LTSDGSD
+571 FTSDGSD

-668 TARNNAIAVGN
+668 TAQNNAIAVGN

-744 RAVGQSGEKGLTRRI
+744 RAVGQSGEKGMTRRI

-819 LSGGAVYNEVHVD
+819 LSGGAVYSEVHVD
-832 NDGNYIRSGNTVAEN
+832 SDGNYIRSGNTVAGN

-968 KNSAAIATNAQNIEK
+968 KN
-983 NGAAIEKNSA
+983 GAAIEKNSA

-1043 IEKNGLNIEKNTAA
+1043 IEKNGLTIEKNSAA

-1069 RDIETLQQTKANISL
+1069 RDIETLQQTKADISL
-1084 SNINDAGKTVINNLA
+1084 SNINDAGKRVINNLA

-1188 YNETRVAKDGHY
+1188 YNETRVANDGHY

>member
-11 KTKHTYVVVSE
+11 KTKHIYVVASE
-22 LAKSHGRSKNGGVTS
+22 LAKNHSRSKNGGGVTS
-37 GRLLPGVLLAA
+37 GRLLPGVLLTA

-63 TISGQDNTASGEYSA
+63 VIGGQENKASGAYSFVGGGYHNEASGKESSVSGGEWNTASGE
-78 TTAGEGNRAT
+78 
-88 GSHSAVTGGS
+88 GSSVSGGGS
-98 YNTASGRYS
+98 NTASGDNSSVSGGNLNESRGGYS
-107 TVIGGGD
+107 
-114 LPNGGWYWWNKNAN
+114 
-128 EAKADWSTILG
+128 SILG
-139 GYGNTIEKNFRVY
+139 GRENKTSGNY
-152 SSRFDG
+152 SSVSG
-158 GSITINADH
+158 GYWNTATGEQS
-167 STIVGGHNNRA
+167 SVSGGK
-178 IGGDSFIAG
+178 
-187 GNGNTAY
+187 GNTAS
-194 GYGSKVYGGSY
+194 GENSSVSGGHH
-205 NFASNYS
+205 NK
-212 MIVGGIGNLTGAPN
+212 
-226 SYSLFGYF
+226 
-234 NQVANYQALAIGGQ
+234 AIGDYSSVSGGNSSMAL
-248 YERVIGEYSIGIG
+248 GEESWAAG
-261 GGSTGRQAENAT
+261 GAMAYGTRSN
-273 AIGNHSVVTT
+273 AIGNGAVNTYKGNEDTAEKSI
-283 KDGLALGYQSTT
+283 AIGYQATADT
-295 NAEGT
+295 AGT
-300 ISFGHEKGDV
+300 ISFGHDAGDA
-310 SGYDSKLKPDVDG
+310 SGYQVKWHKRTDGQRNPDG
-323 YSPDDFENYAVDLD
+323 
-337 SGDDHTGRVY
+337 
-347 TPTTYNKAFYNRLVK
+347 TYNDYTQAPESITETHYDSARYNRLVK
-362 IADGQDDHDAVVMEQ
+362 VADGVDDHDVVVMEQ
-377 LKTLAAASDASNIG
+377 LK
-391 TNLTKVPVKDADGN
+391 PYVK
-405 IQYEE
+405 
-410 SGAMKLRDATA
+410 T
-421 EDKTTNAESWG
+421 
-432 TAIGTG
+432 
-438 KVEKDDKQ
+438 
-446 LVTGGTVADA
+446 DA
-456 LSKVKTHFYSVNST
+456 LSKVK
-470 DDKAGNYDSDGAKGQ
+470 
-485 NSLAAGVD
+485 
-493 ALASGANSTAVGF
+493 
-506 KATAKNDAVAV
+506 
-517 GDTSTAG
+517 
-524 NNGIAVGMHATAGD
+524 
-538 GQNMALGYYASVAG
+538 
-552 GVRNSTALGYGSQ
+552 
-565 VTQRDI
+565 
-571 LTSDGSD
+571 
-578 GVISVGKAVGQ
+578 
-589 SGEKGLTR
+589 
-597 RIINVR
+597 
-603 AGVNDTDAVNV
+603 
-614 SQLKNAQTHFYSVNS
+614 THFYSVNS

-639 DGAEG
+639 DGAK
-644 TDSLAAGVNA
+644 DANSLAAGVNA

-668 TARNNAIAVGN
+668 TAQNNAIAVGN

-724 QVTQRD
+724 QVTKRD
-730 ILTSDGSDGVISVG
+730 ILSSDGSDGVISVG
-744 RAVGQSGEKGLTRRI
+744 RAVGQSGEKGMTRRI
-759 INVKAGVKGTDAA
+759 INVRAGVKGTDAA

-795 DKGQTVKTISAV
+795 DKGQVVKTISAV

-819 LSGGAVYNEVHVD
+819 LSGGAVYSEVHVD
-832 NDGNYIRSGNTVAEN
+832 SDGNYIRSGNTVAGN

-867 AIEKNSAAIDTNS
+867 AIEKN
-880 QNIVKNGAAIE
+880 
-891 KNTADIATNAQNIVK
+891 TADIKTNA
-906 NGAAIEKN
+906 
-914 TSDISTN
+914 D
-921 AGNIEK
+921 NIEK
-927 NGAAIEK
+927 NGKAIEQNSAAIKTNSDNIEKVSKTVEQNSAAIKTNADNIEK
-934 NTAAIATNAQNIVKN
+934 NGK
-949 SAAIEKNSA
+949 AIEKNSA
-958 AIATNAQNIE
+958 AIKTNAGNIE
-968 KNSAAIATNAQNIEK
+968 KISKTVEQTSARVATNSSNIEK
-983 NGAAIEKNSA
+983 NGKAIEKNSA
-993 AIATNSNN
+993 AIKTNA
-1001 IEKNG
+1001 G
-1006 AAIEKNTA
+1006 
-1014 AIATN
+1014 
-1019 SKNIETISTTVEK
+1019 
-1032 TAARVETNSKN
+1032 
-1043 IEKNGLNIEKNTAA
+1043 
-1057 IATNSKNIEKNG
+1057 NIEKNG
-1069 RDIETLQQTKANISL
+1069 RDIETLQQTKADISL

-1099 KESIDVKAGSSNVT
+1099 KKSIDVKAGSSNVT
-1113 VATNDVKDGVKTF
+1113 VTTNDVTDGVKTF

-1133 ISVDSVTAKDVKT
+1133 ISVDSVAAKDVKAD
-1146 ESLTVDKEATI
+1146 SLTVNKEATI

-1182 VNAGTV
+1182 VNADTV
-1188 YNETRVAKDGHY
+1188 YNETRVANDGHY

>member
-1 MNRIFKVIYS
+1 M
-11 KTKHTYVVVSE
+11 
-22 LAKSHGRSKNGGVTS
+22 GGVTF

-48 LLLTGAGSVSYAQGI
+48 LLLTGAGSVSYAAG
-63 TISGQDNTASGEYSA
+63 TAISGENNTASGNYSVTA
-78 TTAGEGNRAT
+78 AGKGNKATGAHSAVIGGQNNIASGDYSVTTAGEGNRAT
-88 GSHSAVTGGS
+88 GAHSAVTGGLN
-98 YNTASGRYS
+98 NTATGRYS
-107 TVIGGGD
+107 TAIGGGD
-114 LPNGGWYWWNKNAN
+114 LSNGGDLWWSKNAN
-128 EAKADWSTILG
+128 EAKADWSTIIG
-139 GYGNTIEKNFRVY
+139 GYGNTIEEDFYVY
-152 SSRFDG
+152 SADWSKVLDR
-158 GSITINADH
+158 INADH

-178 IGGDSFIAG
+178 IGEDNFIAG
-187 GNGNTAY
+187 GQYNTSY
-194 GYGSKVYGGSY
+194 GYGASVYGGNF
-205 NFASNYS
+205 NFAAPYS
-212 MIVGGIGNLTGAPN
+212 MIVGGIANLTGAAH
-226 SYSLFGYF
+226 SYSLFGYY

-248 YERVIGEYSIGIG
+248 YERVLGQYSIGLG
-261 GGSTGRQAENAT
+261 GGSTGRKAENAT

-283 KDGLALGYQSTT
+283 ANGLALGYQSTT
-295 NAEGT
+295 NKEGT

-310 SGYDSKLKPDVDG
+310 SGYDSKLKPDYDG
-323 YSPDDFENYAVDLD
+323 YSPNDFENYSVDLE
-337 SGDDHTGRVY
+337 SGKDNTGKVY
-347 TPTTYNKAFYNRLVK
+347 TPTTYNEAYYNRLVK
-362 IADGQDDHDAVVMEQ
+362 VADGQDAHDAVVVEQ

-391 TNLTKVPVKDADGN
+391 KNLTKVPVKDAGN
-405 IQYEE
+405 IEYEK
-410 SGAMKLRDATA
+410 SGAMKLQDATA
-421 EDKTTNAESWG
+421 DDKTANAKSWG

-438 KVEKDDKQ
+438 TVTTGDDGSQQ
-446 LVTGGTVADA
+446 LVTGGTVYNA
-456 LSKVKTHFYSVNST
+456 LSKVKTHFYSVHST
-470 DDKAGNYDSDGAKGQ
+470 DTSAGNYNSDGAKGK

-506 KATAKNDAVAV
+506 KATAKNDAIAV
-517 GDTSTAG
+517 GDTATAG
-524 NNGIAVGMHATAGD
+524 NNGIAVGMHATAGY

-552 GVRNSTALGYGSQ
+552 GVSNSTALGYGSQ
-565 VTQRDI
+565 VTKRDI
-571 LTSDGSD
+571 LP
-578 GVISVGKAVGQ
+578 
-589 SGEKGLTR
+589 
-597 RIINVR
+597 
-603 AGVNDTDAVNV
+603 
-614 SQLKNAQTHFYSVNS
+614 
-629 TDAAKGNYNN
+629 
-639 DGAEG
+639 
-644 TDSLAAGVNA
+644 
-654 LAKGADSVAVGVNA
+654 
-668 TARNNAIAVGN
+668 
-679 SAKAGNTGIA
+679 
-689 LGMNA
+689 
-694 HAGYG
+694 
-699 QNMALGYYASVAD
+699 
-712 GVRNSTA
+712 
-719 LGYGS
+719 
-724 QVTQRD
+724 
-730 ILTSDGSDGVISVG
+730 SDGSDGVISVG

-759 INVKAGVKGTDAA
+759 INVRAGVKGTDAA

-795 DKGQTVKTISAV
+795 DKGQVVKTISAV

-819 LSGGAVYNEVHVD
+819 LSGGAVYSEVHVD
-832 NDGNYIRSGNTVAEN
+832 SDGNYIRSGNTVAGN

-867 AIEKNSAAIDTNS
+867 AIEKNSAAI
-880 QNIVKNGAAIE
+880 
-891 KNTADIATNAQNIVK
+891 ATNAK
-906 NGAAIEKN
+906 
-914 TSDISTN
+914 
-921 AGNIEK
+921 NIEK
-927 NGAAIEK
+927 NG
-934 NTAAIATNAQNIVKN
+934 N
-949 SAAIEKNSA
+949 
-958 AIATNAQNIE
+958 
-968 KNSAAIATNAQNIEK
+968 
-983 NGAAIEKNSA
+983 AIEKNSA
-993 AIATNSNN
+993 AIATNSKN

-1006 AAIEKNTA
+1006 LAIEKNTA

-1032 TAARVETNSKN
+1032 TAARVDTNSKN

-1069 RDIETLQQTKANISL
+1069 RDIETLQQTKADISL

>member
-1 MNRIFKVIYS
+1 
-11 KTKHTYVVVSE
+11 
-22 LAKSHGRSKNGGVTS
+22 
-37 GRLLPGVLLAA
+37 
-48 LLLTGAGSVSYAQGI
+48 
-63 TISGQDNTASGEYSA
+63 
-78 TTAGEGNRAT
+78 
-88 GSHSAVTGGS
+88 
-98 YNTASGRYS
+98 
-107 TVIGGGD
+107 
-114 LPNGGWYWWNKNAN
+114 
-128 EAKADWSTILG
+128 
-139 GYGNTIEKNFRVY
+139 
-152 SSRFDG
+152 
-158 GSITINADH
+158 
-167 STIVGGHNNRA
+167 
-178 IGGDSFIAG
+178 
-187 GNGNTAY
+187 
-194 GYGSKVYGGSY
+194 
-205 NFASNYS
+205 

-261 GGSTGRQAENAT
+261 GGSTGREAENAT

-283 KDGLALGYQSTT
+283 KNGLALGYQATT

-323 YSPDDFENYAVDLD
+323 YSPNDFEEYAVDLD

-410 SGAMKLRDATA
+410 SGAMKLRDATD
-421 EDKTTNAESWG
+421 EEKTTNAESWG
-432 TAIGTG
+432 SAVGTG
-438 KVEKDDKQ
+438 EVKSGDKR

-456 LSKVKTHFYSVNST
+456 LSKVKTHFYNVNST
-470 DDKAGNYDSDGAKGQ
+470 DTTAGNYDNDGAKGK

-517 GDTSTAG
+517 GDTATAG
-524 NNGIAVGMHATAGD
+524 NNGIAVGMHATAGS

-552 GVRNSTALGYGSQ
+552 GVQNSTALGYGSQ

-571 LTSDGSD
+571 LSSDGGE

-744 RAVGQSGEKGLTRRI
+744 RAVGQSGEKGMTRRI

-867 AIEKNSAAIDTNS
+867 AIEKNRAAIDTNS

-1043 IEKNGLNIEKNTAA
+1043 IEKNGLTIEKNSAA

-1069 RDIETLQQTKANISL
+1069 RDIETLQQTKADISL
-1084 SNINDAGKTVINNLA
+1084 SNINDAGKRVINNLA

-1210 ITALDNQVAANAGNI
+1210 ITALDNQVATNAGNI

>member
-1 MNRIFKVIYS
+1 M
-11 KTKHTYVVVSE
+11 
-22 LAKSHGRSKNGGVTS
+22 GGVTS

-158 GSITINADH
+158 GSIKINADH
-167 STIVGGHNNRA
+167 STIVGGNNNRA

-194 GYGSKVYGGSY
+194 GYDSKVYGGSY

-261 GGSTGRQAENAT
+261 GGSTGREAENAT

-283 KDGLALGYQSTT
+283 KNGLALGYQATT

-310 SGYDSKLKPDVDG
+310 SGYDSKLKHDMDG
-323 YSPDDFENYAVDLD
+323 YSPDDFEEYAVDLD

-347 TPTTYNKAFYNRLVK
+347 TPTTYNQAYYNRLVK
-362 IADGQDDHDAVVMEQ
+362 VADGRDDHDAVVMEQ

-410 SGAMKLRDATA
+410 SGAMKLRDATD
-421 EDKTTNAESWG
+421 EEKTTNAESWG
-432 TAIGTG
+432 SAVGTG
-438 KVEKDDKQ
+438 EVKSGDKR

-456 LSKVKTHFYSVNST
+456 LSKVKTHFYNVNST
-470 DDKAGNYDSDGAKGQ
+470 DTTAGNYDNDGAKGK

-506 KATAKNDAVAV
+506 KATAKNDAVAI
-517 GDTSTAG
+517 GDTATAG
-524 NNGIAVGMHATAGD
+524 NNGIAIGMHATAGY
-538 GQNMALGYYASVAG
+538 GQNIALGYYASVAG
-552 GVRNSTALGYGSQ
+552 GVQNSTALGYGSQ

-578 GVISVGKAVGQ
+578 GVISVGRAVGQ

-744 RAVGQSGEKGLTRRI
+744 RAVGQSGEKGMTRRI

-819 LSGGAVYNEVHVD
+819 LSGGAVYSEVHVD
-832 NDGNYIRSGNTVAEN
+832 SDGNYIRSGNTVAGN

-867 AIEKNSAAIDTNS
+867 AIEKN
-880 QNIVKNGAAIE
+880 
-891 KNTADIATNAQNIVK
+891 TADIKTNA
-906 NGAAIEKN
+906 
-914 TSDISTN
+914 D
-921 AGNIEK
+921 NIEK
-927 NGAAIEK
+927 NGKAIEQNSAAIKTNFDNIEKVSKTVEQNSAAIKTNADNIEK
-934 NTAAIATNAQNIVKN
+934 NGK
-949 SAAIEKNSA
+949 AIEKNSA
-958 AIATNAQNIE
+958 AIKTNAD
-968 KNSAAIATNAQNIEK
+968 NIEK
-983 NGAAIEKNSA
+983 NGKAIEKNSA
-993 AIATNSNN
+993 AIKTNAGNIEKISKTVEQTSARVATNSSN

-1006 AAIEKNTA
+1006 KAIEKISA
-1014 AIATN
+1014 AIKTN
-1019 SKNIETISTTVEK
+1019 
-1032 TAARVETNSKN
+1032 A
-1043 IEKNGLNIEKNTAA
+1043 G
-1057 IATNSKNIEKNG
+1057 NIEKNG
-1069 RDIETLQQTKANISL
+1069 RDIETLQQTKADISL

-1099 KESIDVKAGSSNVT
+1099 KKSIDVKAGSSNVT

-1188 YNETRVAKDGHY
+1188 YNETRVANDGHY

>member
-1 MNRIFKVIYS
+1 M
-11 KTKHTYVVVSE
+11 
-22 LAKSHGRSKNGGVTS
+22 
-37 GRLLPGVLLAA
+37 A
-48 LLLTGAGSVSYAQGI
+48 L
-63 TISGQDNTASGEYSA
+63 GEESWA
-78 TTAGEGNRAT
+78 
-88 GSHSAVTGGS
+88 
-98 YNTASGRYS
+98 
-107 TVIGGGD
+107 
-114 LPNGGWYWWNKNAN
+114 
-128 EAKADWSTILG
+128 
-139 GYGNTIEKNFRVY
+139 
-152 SSRFDG
+152 
-158 GSITINADH
+158 
-167 STIVGGHNNRA
+167 
-178 IGGDSFIAG
+178 AG
-187 GNGNTAY
+187 GAMAY
-194 GYGSKVYGGSY
+194 GTR
-205 NFASNYS
+205 SN
-212 MIVGGIGNLTGAPN
+212 
-226 SYSLFGYF
+226 
-234 NQVANYQALAIGGQ
+234 
-248 YERVIGEYSIGIG
+248 
-261 GGSTGRQAENAT
+261 
-273 AIGNHSVVTT
+273 AIGNGAVNTYKGNEDTAEKSI
-283 KDGLALGYQSTT
+283 AIGYQATADT
-295 NAEGT
+295 AGT
-300 ISFGHEKGDV
+300 ISFGHDAGDA
-310 SGYDSKLKPDVDG
+310 SGYQVKWHKRTDGQRNPDG
-323 YSPDDFENYAVDLD
+323 
-337 SGDDHTGRVY
+337 
-347 TPTTYNKAFYNRLVK
+347 TYNDYTQAPESITETHYDSARYNRLVK
-362 IADGQDDHDAVVMEQ
+362 VADGVDDHDVVVMEQ
-377 LKTLAAASDASNIG
+377 LK
-391 TNLTKVPVKDADGN
+391 PYVK
-405 IQYEE
+405 
-410 SGAMKLRDATA
+410 T
-421 EDKTTNAESWG
+421 
-432 TAIGTG
+432 
-438 KVEKDDKQ
+438 
-446 LVTGGTVADA
+446 DA
-456 LSKVKTHFYSVNST
+456 LSKVK
-470 DDKAGNYDSDGAKGQ
+470 
-485 NSLAAGVD
+485 
-493 ALASGANSTAVGF
+493 
-506 KATAKNDAVAV
+506 
-517 GDTSTAG
+517 
-524 NNGIAVGMHATAGD
+524 
-538 GQNMALGYYASVAG
+538 
-552 GVRNSTALGYGSQ
+552 
-565 VTQRDI
+565 
-571 LTSDGSD
+571 
-578 GVISVGKAVGQ
+578 
-589 SGEKGLTR
+589 
-597 RIINVR
+597 
-603 AGVNDTDAVNV
+603 
-614 SQLKNAQTHFYSVNS
+614 THFYSVNS

-639 DGAEG
+639 DGAK
-644 TDSLAAGVNA
+644 DANSLAAGVNA

-867 AIEKNSAAIDTNS
+867 AIEKNSAAI
-880 QNIVKNGAAIE
+880 
-891 KNTADIATNAQNIVK
+891 
-906 NGAAIEKN
+906 
-914 TSDISTN
+914 
-921 AGNIEK
+921 
-927 NGAAIEK
+927 
-934 NTAAIATNAQNIVKN
+934 
-949 SAAIEKNSA
+949 
-958 AIATNAQNIE
+958 
-968 KNSAAIATNAQNIEK
+968 
-983 NGAAIEKNSA
+983 EKNSA
-993 AIATNSNN
+993 AIATNSKN

-1006 AAIEKNTA
+1006 LAIEKNTA

-1069 RDIETLQQTKANISL
+1069 RDIETLQQTKADISL
-1084 SNINDAGKTVINNLA
+1084 SNINGAGKTVINNLA

>member
-1 MNRIFKVIYS
+1 
-11 KTKHTYVVVSE
+11 
-22 LAKSHGRSKNGGVTS
+22 
-37 GRLLPGVLLAA
+37 
-48 LLLTGAGSVSYAQGI
+48 
-63 TISGQDNTASGEYSA
+63 
-78 TTAGEGNRAT
+78 
-88 GSHSAVTGGS
+88 
-98 YNTASGRYS
+98 
-107 TVIGGGD
+107 
-114 LPNGGWYWWNKNAN
+114 
-128 EAKADWSTILG
+128 
-139 GYGNTIEKNFRVY
+139 
-152 SSRFDG
+152 
-158 GSITINADH
+158 
-167 STIVGGHNNRA
+167 
-178 IGGDSFIAG
+178 
-187 GNGNTAY
+187 
-194 GYGSKVYGGSY
+194 
-205 NFASNYS
+205 
-212 MIVGGIGNLTGAPN
+212 MIVGGIGNLTGAPR

-234 NQVANYQALAIGGQ
+234 NQVANFQALAIGGQ
-248 YERVIGEYSIGIG
+248 NARVIGEYSIGIG

-295 NAEGT
+295 NAAGT

-310 SGYDSKLKPDVDG
+310 SGYDSKLKPDIDG
-323 YSPDDFENYAVDLD
+323 YSPNEFENYAVDLD
-337 SGDDHTGRVY
+337 SGDDHTGKVY

-362 IADGQDDHDAVVMEQ
+362 IADGQDAHDAVVMEQ

-410 SGAMKLRDATA
+410 SGAMKLRDATPEEKVA
-421 EDKTTNAESWG
+421 NAESWG
-432 TAIGTG
+432 SAVGTG
-438 KVEKDDKQ
+438 EVKNGDKK

-456 LSKVKTHFYSVNST
+456 LSKVKTHFYSVGST
-470 DDKAGNYDSDGAKGQ
+470 DAAKGNYNNDGAKGT

-506 KATAKNDAVAV
+506 KATAKNDAVAI
-517 GDTSTAG
+517 GDTATAG
-524 NNGIAVGMHATAGD
+524 NNGIAIGMHATAGY

-552 GVRNSTALGYGSQ
+552 GVQ
-565 VTQRDI
+565 
-571 LTSDGSD
+571 
-578 GVISVGKAVGQ
+578 
-589 SGEKGLTR
+589 
-597 RIINVR
+597 
-603 AGVNDTDAVNV
+603 
-614 SQLKNAQTHFYSVNS
+614 
-629 TDAAKGNYNN
+629 
-639 DGAEG
+639 
-644 TDSLAAGVNA
+644 
-654 LAKGADSVAVGVNA
+654 
-668 TARNNAIAVGN
+668 
-679 SAKAGNTGIA
+679 
-689 LGMNA
+689 
-694 HAGYG
+694 
-699 QNMALGYYASVAD
+699 
-712 GVRNSTA
+712 NSTA

-759 INVKAGVKGTDAA
+759 INVRAGVKGTDAA

-795 DKGQTVKTISAV
+795 DKGQVVKTISAV

-819 LSGGAVYNEVHVD
+819 LSGGAVYDEVHVD
-832 NDGNYIRSGNTVAEN
+832 SDGNYIKSANTVAGN

-859 DNIEKNGL
+859 GSIEKNT
-867 AIEKNSAAIDTNS
+867 AAISTNS
-880 QNIVKNGAAIE
+880 QNIVKNGAA
-891 KNTADIATNAQNIVK
+891 
-906 NGAAIEKN
+906 
-914 TSDISTN
+914 
-921 AGNIEK
+921 
-927 NGAAIEK
+927 
-934 NTAAIATNAQNIVKN
+934 
-949 SAAIEKNSA
+949 
-958 AIATNAQNIE
+958 IE

-983 NGAAIEKNSA
+983 NGAAIEKNAA
-993 AIATNSNN
+993 AISTNAGN

-1006 AAIEKNTA
+1006 EAIEKNTA

-1019 SKNIETISTTVEK
+1019 ANNIEKNSKAIEKNSAAISTNAE
-1032 TAARVETNSKN
+1032 N
-1043 IEKNGLNIEKNTAA
+1043 IEKNGLAIEKNSAAIKTNAGNIEKNGKAIEQNSAA
-1057 IATNSKNIEKNG
+1057 IKTNAGNIEKISKTVEQTSARVATNSSNIEKNGKAIEQNSAAIKTNAGNIEKNG
-1069 RDIETLQQTKANISL
+1069 RDIETLQQTKADISL

-1099 KESIDVKAGSSNVT
+1099 KKAIDVKAGSSNVT
-1113 VATNDVKDGVKTF
+1113 VTPNDVKDGVKTF

-1133 ISVDSVTAKDVKT
+1133 ISVNSVTAKDVKT
-1146 ESLTVDKEATI
+1146 EGLTVNKEAVI

-1164 SKVTGLAD
+1164 STITGLAD
-1172 TSIEKGSTSA
+1172 ATIAKGSTTA

-1188 YNETRVAKDGHY
+1188 YNETRVANDGHY
-1200 IKAANTAGAN
+1200 IKSANTAGAN
-1210 ITALDNQVAANAGNI
+1210 LSALDNQVAANAGNI
-1225 FNLDNRVG
+1225 FSLNNRVG

-1248 LAALHPLDFDPSDK
+1248 LAALHPLDFDPGDK

>member
-1 MNRIFKVIYS
+1 
-11 KTKHTYVVVSE
+11 
-22 LAKSHGRSKNGGVTS
+22 
-37 GRLLPGVLLAA
+37 
-48 LLLTGAGSVSYAQGI
+48 
-63 TISGQDNTASGEYSA
+63 
-78 TTAGEGNRAT
+78 
-88 GSHSAVTGGS
+88 
-98 YNTASGRYS
+98 
-107 TVIGGGD
+107 
-114 LPNGGWYWWNKNAN
+114 
-128 EAKADWSTILG
+128 
-139 GYGNTIEKNFRVY
+139 
-152 SSRFDG
+152 
-158 GSITINADH
+158 
-167 STIVGGHNNRA
+167 
-178 IGGDSFIAG
+178 
-187 GNGNTAY
+187 
-194 GYGSKVYGGSY
+194 
-205 NFASNYS
+205 
-212 MIVGGIGNLTGAPN
+212 MIVGGIGNLTGAPR

-234 NQVANYQALAIGGQ
+234 NQVANFQALAIGGQ
-248 YERVIGEYSIGIG
+248 NARVIGEYSIGIG

-310 SGYDSKLKPDVDG
+310 SGYDSKLKPDMDG
-323 YSPDDFENYAVDLD
+323 YSPNDFENYAVDLD

-391 TNLTKVPVKDADGN
+391 TKLTKVPVKDSKGN

-410 SGAMKLRDATA
+410 SGAMKLRDATD
-421 EDKTTNAESWG
+421 EEKVTNAESWG

-438 KVEKDDKQ
+438 EVKSGDKR
-446 LVTGGTVADA
+446 LVTGRTVADA
-456 LSKVKTHFYSVNST
+456 LSKVKTHFYSVGST
-470 DDKAGNYDSDGAKGQ
+470 DAAKGNYNNDGAKGT

-506 KATAKNDAVAV
+506 KATAKNDAVAI
-517 GDTSTAG
+517 GDTATAG
-524 NNGIAVGMHATAGD
+524 NSGIAVGMHATAGY
-538 GQNMALGYYASVAG
+538 GQNMALGYYASVAN
-552 GVRNSTALGYGSQ
+552 GVKNSTALGYGSQ

-571 LTSDGSD
+571 LSSDGGE

-603 AGVNDTDAVNV
+603 AGVKDTDAVNV

-639 DGAEG
+639 DGAK
-644 TDSLAAGVNA
+644 DANSLAAGVNA

-668 TARNNAIAVGN
+668 TAQNNAIAVGN

-712 GVRNSTA
+712 GVRNSAA

-724 QVTQRD
+724 QVTKRD
-730 ILTSDGSDGVISVG
+730 ILSSDGSDGVISVG
-744 RAVGQSGEKGLTRRI
+744 RAVGQSGEKGMTRRI
-759 INVKAGVKGTDAA
+759 INVRAGVKGTDAA

-795 DKGQTVKTISAV
+795 DKGQVVKTISAV

-819 LSGGAVYNEVHVD
+819 LSGGAVYSEVHVD
-832 NDGNYIRSGNTVAEN
+832 SDGNYIRSGNTVAEN

-867 AIEKNSAAIDTNS
+867 AIEKN
-880 QNIVKNGAAIE
+880 
-891 KNTADIATNAQNIVK
+891 TADIKTNA
-906 NGAAIEKN
+906 
-914 TSDISTN
+914 D
-921 AGNIEK
+921 NIEK
-927 NGAAIEK
+927 NGKAIEQNSAAIKTNSDNIEKVSKTVEQNSAAIKTNADNIEK
-934 NTAAIATNAQNIVKN
+934 NGK
-949 SAAIEKNSA
+949 AIEKNSA
-958 AIATNAQNIE
+958 AIKTNSDNIE
-968 KNSAAIATNAQNIEK
+968 KVSKTVEQNSAAIKTNAGNIEKISKTVEQTSARVATNSSNIEK
-983 NGAAIEKNSA
+983 NGKAIEKNSA
-993 AIATNSNN
+993 AIKTNA
-1001 IEKNG
+1001 G
-1006 AAIEKNTA
+1006 
-1014 AIATN
+1014 
-1019 SKNIETISTTVEK
+1019 
-1032 TAARVETNSKN
+1032 
-1043 IEKNGLNIEKNTAA
+1043 
-1057 IATNSKNIEKNG
+1057 NIEKNG
-1069 RDIETLQQTKANISL
+1069 RDIETLQQTKADISL

-1348 KADYNALK
+1348 KADYDALK

>member
-11 KTKHTYVVVSE
+11 KTKHTCVVASE
-22 LAKSHGRSKNGGVTS
+22 LAKNHSQNKNLRGGVTS

-63 TISGQDNTASGEYSA
+63 TIGGQNNTASGDYS
-78 TTAGEGNRAT
+78 
-88 GSHSAVTGGS
+88 SVSGG
-98 YNTASGRYS
+98 YLNTASGNHSSVSGGERNTASGLVSSVSGGSGNTASESYS
-107 TVIGGGD
+107 SVSGGSGNTASG
-114 LPNGGWYWWNKNAN
+114 NGSSVSGGAFNTASFFDSSVSGGYRNTASGNSSSVSGGSGNTASGGNSSVSGGYSNKA
-128 EAKADWSTILG
+128 SGYSSSVSG
-139 GYGNTIEKNFRVY
+139 GYGNTASGDN
-152 SSRFDG
+152 SSV
-158 GSITINADH
+158 S
-167 STIVGGHNNRA
+167 GGHFSKA
-178 IGGDSFIAG
+178 LGEESWAAG
-187 GNGNTAY
+187 GATAY
-194 GYGSKVYGGSY
+194 GQR
-205 NFASNYS
+205 SN
-212 MIVGGIGNLTGAPN
+212 
-226 SYSLFGYF
+226 
-234 NQVANYQALAIGGQ
+234 
-248 YERVIGEYSIGIG
+248 
-261 GGSTGRQAENAT
+261 
-273 AIGNHSVVTT
+273 AIGNGAVNTYKGN
-283 KDGLALGYQSTT
+283 KDTAEKSMAIGYEATADT
-295 NAEGT
+295 AGT
-300 ISFGHEKGDV
+300 ISFGHDAGDA
-310 SGYDSKLKPDVDG
+310 SGYQVKWHKRTDGQRNPDG
-323 YSPDDFENYAVDLD
+323 
-337 SGDDHTGRVY
+337 
-347 TPTTYNKAFYNRLVK
+347 TYNDYTQAPESITETHYDSARYNRLVK
-362 IADGQDDHDAVVMEQ
+362 VADGVDAHDAVVVEQ

-391 TNLTKVPVKDADGN
+391 TNLTKVPVTDAHGN

-410 SGAMKLRDATA
+410 SGAMKLRDATD
-421 EDKTTNAESWG
+421 EEKTANAESWG
-432 TAIGTG
+432 AAIGTG
-438 KVEKDDKQ
+438 EVKSGDKK
-446 LVTGGTVADA
+446 LV
-456 LSKVKTHFYSVNST
+456 
-470 DDKAGNYDSDGAKGQ
+470 
-485 NSLAAGVD
+485 
-493 ALASGANSTAVGF
+493 
-506 KATAKNDAVAV
+506 
-517 GDTSTAG
+517 
-524 NNGIAVGMHATAGD
+524 
-538 GQNMALGYYASVAG
+538 
-552 GVRNSTALGYGSQ
+552 
-565 VTQRDI
+565 
-571 LTSDGSD
+571 
-578 GVISVGKAVGQ
+578 
-589 SGEKGLTR
+589 
-597 RIINVR
+597 
-603 AGVNDTDAVNV
+603 
-614 SQLKNAQTHFYSVNS
+614 
-629 TDAAKGNYNN
+629 
-639 DGAEG
+639 
-644 TDSLAAGVNA
+644 
-654 LAKGADSVAVGVNA
+654 
-668 TARNNAIAVGN
+668 
-679 SAKAGNTGIA
+679 
-689 LGMNA
+689 
-694 HAGYG
+694 
-699 QNMALGYYASVAD
+699 
-712 GVRNSTA
+712 
-719 LGYGS
+719 
-724 QVTQRD
+724 
-730 ILTSDGSDGVISVG
+730 
-744 RAVGQSGEKGLTRRI
+744 
-759 INVKAGVKGTDAA
+759 
-772 AVSQLTELK
+772 
-781 AGDHVTIT
+781 
-789 DGAELN
+789 
-795 DKGQTVKTISAV
+795 
-807 ADGKIAKGDTGL
+807 
-819 LSGGAVYNEVHVD
+819 SGGAVYNEVHVD

-1006 AAIEKNTA
+1006 AAIEKNSA

-1188 YNETRVAKDGHY
+1188 YNETRVANDGHY

>member
-1 MNRIFKVIYS
+1 M
-11 KTKHTYVVVSE
+11 
-22 LAKSHGRSKNGGVTS
+22 
-37 GRLLPGVLLAA
+37 
-48 LLLTGAGSVSYAQGI
+48 
-63 TISGQDNTASGEYSA
+63 
-78 TTAGEGNRAT
+78 
-88 GSHSAVTGGS
+88 
-98 YNTASGRYS
+98 
-107 TVIGGGD
+107 
-114 LPNGGWYWWNKNAN
+114 
-128 EAKADWSTILG
+128 
-139 GYGNTIEKNFRVY
+139 
-152 SSRFDG
+152 
-158 GSITINADH
+158 
-167 STIVGGHNNRA
+167 A
-178 IGGDSFIAG
+178 IG
-187 GNGNTAY
+187 
-194 GYGSKVYGGSY
+194 
-205 NFASNYS
+205 
-212 MIVGGIGNLTGAPN
+212 
-226 SYSLFGYF
+226 
-234 NQVANYQALAIGGQ
+234 
-248 YERVIGEYSIGIG
+248 YE
-261 GGSTGRQAENAT
+261 AT
-273 AIGNHSVVTT
+273 ADT
-283 KDGLALGYQSTT
+283 A
-295 NAEGT
+295 GT
-300 ISFGHEKGDV
+300 ISFGHDAGDA
-310 SGYDSKLKPDVDG
+310 SGYQVKWHKRTDGQRNPDG
-323 YSPDDFENYAVDLD
+323 
-337 SGDDHTGRVY
+337 
-347 TPTTYNKAFYNRLVK
+347 TYNDYTQAPESITETHYDSARYNRLVK
-362 IADGQDDHDAVVMEQ
+362 VADGVDAHDAVVVEQ
-377 LKTLAAASDASNIG
+377 LQTLAAASDASNIG
-391 TNLTKVPVKDADGN
+391 ANLTKVPVKDADGN

-410 SGAMKLRDATA
+410 SGAMKLRDATD
-421 EDKTTNAESWG
+421 EEKTANAESWG
-432 TAIGTG
+432 AAIGTG
-438 KVEKDDKQ
+438 EVKSGDKK
-446 LVTGGTVADA
+446 LV
-456 LSKVKTHFYSVNST
+456 
-470 DDKAGNYDSDGAKGQ
+470 
-485 NSLAAGVD
+485 
-493 ALASGANSTAVGF
+493 
-506 KATAKNDAVAV
+506 
-517 GDTSTAG
+517 
-524 NNGIAVGMHATAGD
+524 
-538 GQNMALGYYASVAG
+538 
-552 GVRNSTALGYGSQ
+552 
-565 VTQRDI
+565 
-571 LTSDGSD
+571 
-578 GVISVGKAVGQ
+578 
-589 SGEKGLTR
+589 
-597 RIINVR
+597 
-603 AGVNDTDAVNV
+603 
-614 SQLKNAQTHFYSVNS
+614 
-629 TDAAKGNYNN
+629 
-639 DGAEG
+639 
-644 TDSLAAGVNA
+644 
-654 LAKGADSVAVGVNA
+654 
-668 TARNNAIAVGN
+668 
-679 SAKAGNTGIA
+679 
-689 LGMNA
+689 
-694 HAGYG
+694 
-699 QNMALGYYASVAD
+699 
-712 GVRNSTA
+712 
-719 LGYGS
+719 
-724 QVTQRD
+724 
-730 ILTSDGSDGVISVG
+730 
-744 RAVGQSGEKGLTRRI
+744 
-759 INVKAGVKGTDAA
+759 
-772 AVSQLTELK
+772 
-781 AGDHVTIT
+781 
-789 DGAELN
+789 
-795 DKGQTVKTISAV
+795 
-807 ADGKIAKGDTGL
+807 
-819 LSGGAVYNEVHVD
+819 SGGAVYNEVHVD

-968 KNSAAIATNAQNIEK
+968 KN
-983 NGAAIEKNSA
+983 GAAIEKNSA

-1069 RDIETLQQTKANISL
+1069 RDIETLQQTKADISL

-1188 YNETRVAKDGHY
+1188 YNETRVANDGHY

-1348 KADYNALK
+1348 KADYDALE

>member
-1 MNRIFKVIYS
+1 
-11 KTKHTYVVVSE
+11 
-22 LAKSHGRSKNGGVTS
+22 
-37 GRLLPGVLLAA
+37 
-48 LLLTGAGSVSYAQGI
+48 
-63 TISGQDNTASGEYSA
+63 
-78 TTAGEGNRAT
+78 
-88 GSHSAVTGGS
+88 
-98 YNTASGRYS
+98 
-107 TVIGGGD
+107 
-114 LPNGGWYWWNKNAN
+114 
-128 EAKADWSTILG
+128 
-139 GYGNTIEKNFRVY
+139 
-152 SSRFDG
+152 
-158 GSITINADH
+158 
-167 STIVGGHNNRA
+167 
-178 IGGDSFIAG
+178 
-187 GNGNTAY
+187 
-194 GYGSKVYGGSY
+194 
-205 NFASNYS
+205 
-212 MIVGGIGNLTGAPN
+212 MIVGGIANLTGAEH
-226 SYSLFGYF
+226 SYSLFGYY

-248 YERVIGEYSIGIG
+248 YERVLGQYSIGLG
-261 GGSTGRQAENAT
+261 GGSTGRKAENAT

-283 KDGLALGYQSTT
+283 ANGLALGYQSTT
-295 NAEGT
+295 NKEGT

-310 SGYDSKLKPDVDG
+310 SGYDSKLKPDYDG
-323 YSPDDFENYAVDLD
+323 YSPNDFENYSVDLE
-337 SGDDHTGRVY
+337 SGKDNTGKVY
-347 TPTTYNKAFYNRLVK
+347 TPTTYNEAYYNRLVK
-362 IADGQDDHDAVVMEQ
+362 VADGQDAHDAVVVEQ

-391 TNLTKVPVKDADGN
+391 KNLTKVPVKDAGN
-405 IQYEE
+405 IEYEK
-410 SGAMKLRDATA
+410 SGAMKLQDATA
-421 EDKTTNAESWG
+421 DDKTANAKSWG

-438 KVEKDDKQ
+438 TVTTGDDGSQQ
-446 LVTGGTVADA
+446 LVTGGTVYNA
-456 LSKVKTHFYSVNST
+456 LSKVKTHFYSVGST
-470 DDKAGNYDSDGAKGQ
+470 DAAKGNYNNDGAKGT

-506 KATAKNDAVAV
+506 KATAKNDAVAI
-517 GDTSTAG
+517 GDTATAG
-524 NNGIAVGMHATAGD
+524 NSGIAVGMHATAGY
-538 GQNMALGYYASVAG
+538 GQNMALGYYASVAN
-552 GVRNSTALGYGSQ
+552 GVKNSTALGYGSQ

-571 LTSDGSD
+571 LSSDGGE

-603 AGVNDTDAVNV
+603 AGVKDTDAVNV

-639 DGAEG
+639 DGAK
-644 TDSLAAGVNA
+644 DANSLAAGVNA

-668 TARNNAIAVGN
+668 TAQNNAIAVGN

-724 QVTQRD
+724 QVTKRD
-730 ILTSDGSDGVISVG
+730 ILSSDGSDGVISVG
-744 RAVGQSGEKGLTRRI
+744 RAVGQSGEKGMTRRI
-759 INVKAGVKGTDAA
+759 INVRAGVKGTDAA

-795 DKGQTVKTISAV
+795 DKGQVVKTISAV

-819 LSGGAVYNEVHVD
+819 LSGGAVYSEVHVD
-832 NDGNYIRSGNTVAEN
+832 SDGNYIRSGNTVAGN

-867 AIEKNSAAIDTNS
+867 AIEKN
-880 QNIVKNGAAIE
+880 
-891 KNTADIATNAQNIVK
+891 TADIKTNA
-906 NGAAIEKN
+906 
-914 TSDISTN
+914 D
-921 AGNIEK
+921 NIEK
-927 NGAAIEK
+927 NGKAIEQNSAAIKTNSDNIEKVSKTVEQNSAAIKTNADNIEK
-934 NTAAIATNAQNIVKN
+934 NGK
-949 SAAIEKNSA
+949 AIEKNSA
-958 AIATNAQNIE
+958 AIKTN
-968 KNSAAIATNAQNIEK
+968 SDNIEK
-983 NGAAIEKNSA
+983 NGKAIEKNSA
-993 AIATNSNN
+993 AIKTNAGNIEKISKTVEQTSARVATNSSN

-1006 AAIEKNTA
+1006 KAIEKNSA
-1014 AIATN
+1014 AIKTN
-1019 SKNIETISTTVEK
+1019 
-1032 TAARVETNSKN
+1032 A
-1043 IEKNGLNIEKNTAA
+1043 G
-1057 IATNSKNIEKNG
+1057 NIEKNG
-1069 RDIETLQQTKANISL
+1069 RDIETLQQTKADISL

-1099 KESIDVKAGSSNVT
+1099 KKSIDVKAGSSNVT
-1113 VATNDVKDGVKTF
+1113 VTTNDVTDGVKTF

-1133 ISVDSVTAKDVKT
+1133 ISVDSVAAKDVKAD
-1146 ESLTVDKEATI
+1146 SLTVNKEATI

-1182 VNAGTV
+1182 VNADTV
-1188 YNETRVAKDGHY
+1188 YNETRVANDGHY

>member
-1 MNRIFKVIYS
+1 M
-11 KTKHTYVVVSE
+11 
-22 LAKSHGRSKNGGVTS
+22 
-37 GRLLPGVLLAA
+37 
-48 LLLTGAGSVSYAQGI
+48 
-63 TISGQDNTASGEYSA
+63 
-78 TTAGEGNRAT
+78 
-88 GSHSAVTGGS
+88 
-98 YNTASGRYS
+98 
-107 TVIGGGD
+107 
-114 LPNGGWYWWNKNAN
+114 
-128 EAKADWSTILG
+128 
-139 GYGNTIEKNFRVY
+139 
-152 SSRFDG
+152 
-158 GSITINADH
+158 
-167 STIVGGHNNRA
+167 A
-178 IGGDSFIAG
+178 IG
-187 GNGNTAY
+187 
-194 GYGSKVYGGSY
+194 
-205 NFASNYS
+205 
-212 MIVGGIGNLTGAPN
+212 
-226 SYSLFGYF
+226 
-234 NQVANYQALAIGGQ
+234 
-248 YERVIGEYSIGIG
+248 YE
-261 GGSTGRQAENAT
+261 AT
-273 AIGNHSVVTT
+273 ADT
-283 KDGLALGYQSTT
+283 A
-295 NAEGT
+295 GT
-300 ISFGHEKGDV
+300 ISFGHDAGDA
-310 SGYDSKLKPDVDG
+310 SGYQVKWHKRTDGQRNPDG
-323 YSPDDFENYAVDLD
+323 
-337 SGDDHTGRVY
+337 
-347 TPTTYNKAFYNRLVK
+347 TYNDYTQAPESITETHYDSARYNRLVK
-362 IADGQDDHDAVVMEQ
+362 VADGVDDHDVVVMEQ
-377 LKTLAAASDASNIG
+377 LK
-391 TNLTKVPVKDADGN
+391 PYVK
-405 IQYEE
+405 
-410 SGAMKLRDATA
+410 T
-421 EDKTTNAESWG
+421 
-432 TAIGTG
+432 
-438 KVEKDDKQ
+438 
-446 LVTGGTVADA
+446 DA
-456 LSKVKTHFYSVNST
+456 LSKVK
-470 DDKAGNYDSDGAKGQ
+470 
-485 NSLAAGVD
+485 
-493 ALASGANSTAVGF
+493 
-506 KATAKNDAVAV
+506 
-517 GDTSTAG
+517 
-524 NNGIAVGMHATAGD
+524 
-538 GQNMALGYYASVAG
+538 
-552 GVRNSTALGYGSQ
+552 
-565 VTQRDI
+565 
-571 LTSDGSD
+571 
-578 GVISVGKAVGQ
+578 
-589 SGEKGLTR
+589 
-597 RIINVR
+597 
-603 AGVNDTDAVNV
+603 
-614 SQLKNAQTHFYSVNS
+614 THFYSVNS

-744 RAVGQSGEKGLTRRI
+744 RAVGQSGEKGMTRRI

-867 AIEKNSAAIDTNS
+867 AIEKNSAAIKTNS

-906 NGAAIEKN
+906 NGATIEKN

-968 KNSAAIATNAQNIEK
+968 KN
-983 NGAAIEKNSA
+983 GAAIEKNSA

-1006 AAIEKNTA
+1006 AA
-1014 AIATN
+1014 
-1019 SKNIETISTTVEK
+1019 
-1032 TAARVETNSKN
+1032 
-1043 IEKNGLNIEKNTAA
+1043 IEKNTAA

-1188 YNETRVAKDGHY
+1188 YNETRVANDGHY

>member
-1 MNRIFKVIYS
+1 M
-11 KTKHTYVVVSE
+11 
-22 LAKSHGRSKNGGVTS
+22 GGVTS

-48 LLLTGAGSVSYAQGI
+48 LLLTGAGSASYAQGI
-63 TISGQDNTASGEYSA
+63 TIGGRDNTARGEYSV
-78 TTAGEGNRAT
+78 TTAGEGNQAT
-88 GSHSAVTGGS
+88 GDYSAVTGGS
-98 YNTASGRYS
+98 YNIASGKYS

-114 LPNGGWYWWNKNAN
+114 SPNGGTDFFNKTEN
-128 EAKADWSTILG
+128 EAKADSSTIIG
-139 GYGNTIEKNFRVY
+139 GYGNTTEHDFPVY
-152 SSRFDG
+152 SPRFDG
-158 GSITINADH
+158 GSTNLSADH

-205 NFASNYS
+205 NFASAYS

-261 GGSTGRQAENAT
+261 GGSTGREAENAT

-283 KDGLALGYQSTT
+283 KNGLALGYQATT

-323 YSPDDFENYAVDLD
+323 YSPNDFEEYAVDLD

-347 TPTTYNKAFYNRLVK
+347 TPTTYNKAYYNRLVK
-362 IADGQDDHDAVVMEQ
+362 IADGQDDHDAVAIEQ

-391 TNLTKVPVKDADGN
+391 TKLTKVPVKDADGN

-410 SGAMKLRDATA
+410 SGAMKLRDATN
-421 EDKTTNAESWG
+421 EEKTANAESWG
-432 TAIGTG
+432 SAVGTG
-438 KVEKDDKQ
+438 EVKSGDKR
-446 LVTGGTVADA
+446 LVTGGTVAAA
-456 LSKVKTHFYSVNST
+456 LSKVKTHFYSVGST
-470 DDKAGNYDSDGAKGQ
+470 DAAKGNYNNDGAKGT

-506 KATAKNDAVAV
+506 KATAKNDAVAI
-517 GDTSTAG
+517 GDTATAG
-524 NNGIAVGMHATAGD
+524 NSGIAVGMHATAGY
-538 GQNMALGYYASVAG
+538 GQNMALGYYASVAN
-552 GVRNSTALGYGSQ
+552 GVKNSTALGYGSQ

-571 LTSDGSD
+571 LSSDGGE

-603 AGVNDTDAVNV
+603 AGVKDTDAVNV

-730 ILTSDGSDGVISVG
+730 ILASDGSNGSDGVISVG
-744 RAVGQSGEKGLTRRI
+744 KSVGQSGEKGLTRRI

-867 AIEKNSAAIDTNS
+867 AIEKNSAAIKTNS

-958 AIATNAQNIE
+958 AIATN
-968 KNSAAIATNAQNIEK
+968 
-983 NGAAIEKNSA
+983 
-993 AIATNSNN
+993 SNN

-1019 SKNIETISTTVEK
+1019 SKNIETISTTVGK

-1188 YNETRVAKDGHY
+1188 YNETRVANDGHY

>member
-1 MNRIFKVIYS
+1 MLS
-11 KTKHTYVVVSE
+11 TVS
-22 LAKSHGRSKNGGVTS
+22 GGS
-37 GRLLPGVLLAA
+37 N
-48 LLLTGAGSVSYAQGI
+48 
-63 TISGQDNTASGEYSA
+63 NTASGDDS
-78 TTAGEGNRAT
+78 
-88 GSHSAVTGGS
+88 SVLGGLK
-98 YNTASGRYS
+98 NTASGYKSSVSGGYRNIASGNHSSVSGGELNTASGGFS
-107 TVIGGGD
+107 TV
-114 LPNGGWYWWNKNAN
+114 
-128 EAKADWSTILG
+128 S
-139 GYGNTIEKNFRVY
+139 
-152 SSRFDG
+152 G
-158 GSITINADH
+158 GS
-167 STIVGGHNNRA
+167 NN
-178 IGGDSFIAG
+178 
-187 GNGNTAY
+187 
-194 GYGSKVYGGSY
+194 
-205 NFASNYS
+205 
-212 MIVGGIGNLTGAPN
+212 
-226 SYSLFGYF
+226 
-234 NQVANYQALAIGGQ
+234 
-248 YERVIGEYSIGIG
+248 
-261 GGSTGRQAENAT
+261 T
-273 AIGNHSVVTT
+273 AIGKCSSVS
-283 KDGLALGYQSTT
+283 GGESSMALGNSSWAAGGAVAYGTRSNAIGNGAVNTYKGKEDTAEQSMAIGYQATADT
-295 NAEGT
+295 AGT
-300 ISFGHEKGDV
+300 ISLGHNEGDV
-310 SGYDSKLKPDVDG
+310 SGYTVTWQQRASKKNGTWYDSNQKVITDG
-323 YSPDDFENYAVDLD
+323 QVYDMIDKGDIWYDDKIIFPTFTAKTYSSA
-337 SGDDHTGRVY
+337 S
-347 TPTTYNKAFYNRLVK
+347 YNRLVK
-362 IADGQDDHDAVVMEQ
+362 VADGVDAHDAVVVEQ
-377 LKTLAAASDASNIG
+377 LQTLAAASDASNIG
-391 TNLTKVPVKDADGN
+391 ANLTKVPVKDADGN

-410 SGAMKLRDATA
+410 SGAMKLRDATD
-421 EDKTTNAESWG
+421 EEKTTNAESWG
-432 TAIGTG
+432 SAVGTG
-438 KVEKDDKQ
+438 EVKSGDKR

-470 DDKAGNYDSDGAKGQ
+470 DTTAGNYDDNDGAKGK

-493 ALASGANSTAVGF
+493 ALANGDNSTAVGF
-506 KATAKNDAVAV
+506 KATAKNDAVAI
-517 GDTSTAG
+517 GDTATAG
-524 NNGIAVGMHATAGD
+524 NSGIAVGMHATAGY
-538 GQNMALGYYASVAG
+538 GQNMALGYYASVAND
-552 GVRNSTALGYGSQ
+552 VKNSTALGYGSQ

-571 LTSDGSD
+571 LSSDGGE

-589 SGEKGLTR
+589 SGEKGMTR

-603 AGVNDTDAVNV
+603 
-614 SQLKNAQTHFYSVNS
+614 
-629 TDAAKGNYNN
+629 
-639 DGAEG
+639 
-644 TDSLAAGVNA
+644 
-654 LAKGADSVAVGVNA
+654 
-668 TARNNAIAVGN
+668 
-679 SAKAGNTGIA
+679 
-689 LGMNA
+689 
-694 HAGYG
+694 
-699 QNMALGYYASVAD
+699 
-712 GVRNSTA
+712 
-719 LGYGS
+719 
-724 QVTQRD
+724 
-730 ILTSDGSDGVISVG
+730 
-744 RAVGQSGEKGLTRRI
+744 
-759 INVKAGVKGTDAA
+759 AGVKGTDAA

-968 KNSAAIATNAQNIEK
+968 KN
-983 NGAAIEKNSA
+983 GAAIEKNSA

-1032 TAARVETNSKN
+1032 TAARVDTNSKN
-1043 IEKNGLNIEKNTAA
+1043 IEKNGLTIEKNSAA

-1069 RDIETLQQTKANISL
+1069 RDIETLQQTKADISL
-1084 SNINDAGKTVINNLA
+1084 SNINDAGKTVINSLA

>member
-1 MNRIFKVIYS
+1 
-11 KTKHTYVVVSE
+11 
-22 LAKSHGRSKNGGVTS
+22 
-37 GRLLPGVLLAA
+37 
-48 LLLTGAGSVSYAQGI
+48 
-63 TISGQDNTASGEYSA
+63 
-78 TTAGEGNRAT
+78 
-88 GSHSAVTGGS
+88 
-98 YNTASGRYS
+98 
-107 TVIGGGD
+107 
-114 LPNGGWYWWNKNAN
+114 
-128 EAKADWSTILG
+128 
-139 GYGNTIEKNFRVY
+139 
-152 SSRFDG
+152 
-158 GSITINADH
+158 
-167 STIVGGHNNRA
+167 
-178 IGGDSFIAG
+178 
-187 GNGNTAY
+187 
-194 GYGSKVYGGSY
+194 
-205 NFASNYS
+205 

-261 GGSTGRQAENAT
+261 GGSTGREAENAT

-283 KDGLALGYQSTT
+283 KNGLALGYQATT

-323 YSPDDFENYAVDLD
+323 YSPNDFEEYAVDLD

-347 TPTTYNKAFYNRLVK
+347 TPTTYNKAYYNRLVK
-362 IADGQDDHDAVVMEQ
+362 IADGQDDHDAVAIEQ

-391 TNLTKVPVKDADGN
+391 KNLTKVPVKDAGN
-405 IQYEE
+405 IEYEK
-410 SGAMKLRDATA
+410 SGAMKLQDATA
-421 EDKTTNAESWG
+421 DDKTANAKSWG

-438 KVEKDDKQ
+438 TVTTGDAGSQQ
-446 LVTGGTVADA
+446 LVTGGTVYNA
-456 LSKVKTHFYSVNST
+456 LSKVKTHFYSVGST
-470 DDKAGNYDSDGAKGQ
+470 DAAKGNYNNDGAKGT
-485 NSLAAGVD
+485 NSLAAGVY
-493 ALASGANSTAVGF
+493 ALASGTNSTAVGF

-517 GDTSTAG
+517 GDTATAG

-571 LTSDGSD
+571 LASDGSNGSD
-578 GVISVGKAVGQ
+578 GVISVGK
-589 SGEKGLTR
+589 S
-597 RIINVR
+597 
-603 AGVNDTDAVNV
+603 
-614 SQLKNAQTHFYSVNS
+614 
-629 TDAAKGNYNN
+629 
-639 DGAEG
+639 
-644 TDSLAAGVNA
+644 
-654 LAKGADSVAVGVNA
+654 
-668 TARNNAIAVGN
+668 
-679 SAKAGNTGIA
+679 
-689 LGMNA
+689 
-694 HAGYG
+694 
-699 QNMALGYYASVAD
+699 
-712 GVRNSTA
+712 
-719 LGYGS
+719 
-724 QVTQRD
+724 
-730 ILTSDGSDGVISVG
+730 
-744 RAVGQSGEKGLTRRI
+744 VGQSGEKGLTRRI

-867 AIEKNSAAIDTNS
+867 AIEKNSAAIKTNS

-934 NTAAIATNAQNIVKN
+934 NTAAIATN
-949 SAAIEKNSA
+949 
-958 AIATNAQNIE
+958 
-968 KNSAAIATNAQNIEK
+968 
-983 NGAAIEKNSA
+983 
-993 AIATNSNN
+993 
-1001 IEKNG
+1001 
-1006 AAIEKNTA
+1006 
-1014 AIATN
+1014 
-1019 SKNIETISTTVEK
+1019 SKNIETISTTVGK

-1188 YNETRVAKDGHY
+1188 YNETRVANDGHY

>member
-1 MNRIFKVIYS
+1 M
-11 KTKHTYVVVSE
+11 
-22 LAKSHGRSKNGGVTS
+22 GGVTS

-158 GSITINADH
+158 GSIKINADH
-167 STIVGGHNNRA
+167 STIVGGNNNRA

-194 GYGSKVYGGSY
+194 GYDSKVYGGSY

-212 MIVGGIGNLTGAPN
+212 MIVGGIGNLTRAPN

-261 GGSTGRQAENAT
+261 GGSTGREAENAT

-283 KDGLALGYQSTT
+283 KNGLALGYQATT

-310 SGYDSKLKPDVDG
+310 SGYDSKLKHDMDG
-323 YSPDDFENYAVDLD
+323 YSPDDFEEYAVDLD

-347 TPTTYNKAFYNRLVK
+347 TPTTYNQAYYNRLVK
-362 IADGQDDHDAVVMEQ
+362 VADGRDDHDAVVMEQ

-456 LSKVKTHFYSVNST
+456 LSKVKTHFYNVNST
-470 DDKAGNYDSDGAKGQ
+470 DTTAGNYDNDGAKGK

-517 GDTSTAG
+517 GDTATAG
-524 NNGIAVGMHATAGD
+524 NNGIAVGMHATAGS

-552 GVRNSTALGYGSQ
+552 GVQNSTALGYGSQ

-571 LTSDGSD
+571 LSSDGGE

-744 RAVGQSGEKGLTRRI
+744 RAVGQSGEKGMTRRI

-867 AIEKNSAAIDTNS
+867 AIEKNRAAIDTNS

-958 AIATNAQNIE
+958 AIATN
-968 KNSAAIATNAQNIEK
+968 
-983 NGAAIEKNSA
+983 
-993 AIATNSNN
+993 SNN

-1043 IEKNGLNIEKNTAA
+1043 IEKNGLTIEKNSAA

-1069 RDIETLQQTKANISL
+1069 RDIETLQQTKADISL
-1084 SNINDAGKTVINNLA
+1084 SNINDAGKRVINNLA

-1210 ITALDNQVAANAGNI
+1210 ITALDNQVATNAGNI

>member
-1 MNRIFKVIYS
+1 M
-11 KTKHTYVVVSE
+11 
-22 LAKSHGRSKNGGVTS
+22 
-37 GRLLPGVLLAA
+37 
-48 LLLTGAGSVSYAQGI
+48 
-63 TISGQDNTASGEYSA
+63 
-78 TTAGEGNRAT
+78 
-88 GSHSAVTGGS
+88 
-98 YNTASGRYS
+98 
-107 TVIGGGD
+107 
-114 LPNGGWYWWNKNAN
+114 
-128 EAKADWSTILG
+128 
-139 GYGNTIEKNFRVY
+139 
-152 SSRFDG
+152 
-158 GSITINADH
+158 
-167 STIVGGHNNRA
+167 
-178 IGGDSFIAG
+178 
-187 GNGNTAY
+187 
-194 GYGSKVYGGSY
+194 
-205 NFASNYS
+205 
-212 MIVGGIGNLTGAPN
+212 
-226 SYSLFGYF
+226 
-234 NQVANYQALAIGGQ
+234 
-248 YERVIGEYSIGIG
+248 
-261 GGSTGRQAENAT
+261 
-273 AIGNHSVVTT
+273 
-283 KDGLALGYQSTT
+283 
-295 NAEGT
+295 
-300 ISFGHEKGDV
+300 
-310 SGYDSKLKPDVDG
+310 
-323 YSPDDFENYAVDLD
+323 
-337 SGDDHTGRVY
+337 
-347 TPTTYNKAFYNRLVK
+347 
-362 IADGQDDHDAVVMEQ
+362 
-377 LKTLAAASDASNIG
+377 
-391 TNLTKVPVKDADGN
+391 
-405 IQYEE
+405 
-410 SGAMKLRDATA
+410 
-421 EDKTTNAESWG
+421 
-432 TAIGTG
+432 
-438 KVEKDDKQ
+438 
-446 LVTGGTVADA
+446 
-456 LSKVKTHFYSVNST
+456 
-470 DDKAGNYDSDGAKGQ
+470 
-485 NSLAAGVD
+485 
-493 ALASGANSTAVGF
+493 
-506 KATAKNDAVAV
+506 
-517 GDTSTAG
+517 
-524 NNGIAVGMHATAGD
+524 
-538 GQNMALGYYASVAG
+538 
-552 GVRNSTALGYGSQ
+552 
-565 VTQRDI
+565 TQRDI
-571 LTSDGSD
+571 LSSDGGE

-744 RAVGQSGEKGLTRRI
+744 RAVGQSGEKGMTRRI

-867 AIEKNSAAIDTNS
+867 AIEKNRAAIDTNS

-1043 IEKNGLNIEKNTAA
+1043 IEKNGLTIEKNSAA

-1069 RDIETLQQTKANISL
+1069 RDIETLQQTKADISL
-1084 SNINDAGKTVINNLA
+1084 SNINDAGKRVINNLA

-1210 ITALDNQVAANAGNI
+1210 ITALDNQVATNAGNI

>member
-1 MNRIFKVIYS
+1 M
-11 KTKHTYVVVSE
+11 
-22 LAKSHGRSKNGGVTS
+22 
-37 GRLLPGVLLAA
+37 
-48 LLLTGAGSVSYAQGI
+48 
-63 TISGQDNTASGEYSA
+63 NTASGD
-78 TTAGEGNRAT
+78 N
-88 GSHSAVTGGS
+88 
-98 YNTASGRYS
+98 
-107 TVIGGGD
+107 
-114 LPNGGWYWWNKNAN
+114 
-128 EAKADWSTILG
+128 
-139 GYGNTIEKNFRVY
+139 
-152 SSRFDG
+152 SSV
-158 GSITINADH
+158 S
-167 STIVGGHNNRA
+167 GGHFSKA
-178 IGGDSFIAG
+178 LGEESWAAG
-187 GNGNTAY
+187 GATAY
-194 GYGSKVYGGSY
+194 GQR
-205 NFASNYS
+205 SN
-212 MIVGGIGNLTGAPN
+212 
-226 SYSLFGYF
+226 
-234 NQVANYQALAIGGQ
+234 
-248 YERVIGEYSIGIG
+248 
-261 GGSTGRQAENAT
+261 
-273 AIGNHSVVTT
+273 AIGNGAVNTYKGN
-283 KDGLALGYQSTT
+283 KDTAEKSMAIGYEATADT
-295 NAEGT
+295 AGT
-300 ISFGHEKGDV
+300 ISFGHDAGDA
-310 SGYDSKLKPDVDG
+310 SGYQVKWHKRTDGQRNPDG
-323 YSPDDFENYAVDLD
+323 
-337 SGDDHTGRVY
+337 
-347 TPTTYNKAFYNRLVK
+347 TYNDYTQAPESITETHYDSARYNRLVK
-362 IADGQDDHDAVVMEQ
+362 VADGVDDHDVVVMEQ
-377 LKTLAAASDASNIG
+377 LK
-391 TNLTKVPVKDADGN
+391 PYVK
-405 IQYEE
+405 
-410 SGAMKLRDATA
+410 T
-421 EDKTTNAESWG
+421 
-432 TAIGTG
+432 
-438 KVEKDDKQ
+438 
-446 LVTGGTVADA
+446 DA
-456 LSKVKTHFYSVNST
+456 LSKVK
-470 DDKAGNYDSDGAKGQ
+470 
-485 NSLAAGVD
+485 
-493 ALASGANSTAVGF
+493 
-506 KATAKNDAVAV
+506 
-517 GDTSTAG
+517 
-524 NNGIAVGMHATAGD
+524 
-538 GQNMALGYYASVAG
+538 
-552 GVRNSTALGYGSQ
+552 
-565 VTQRDI
+565 
-571 LTSDGSD
+571 
-578 GVISVGKAVGQ
+578 
-589 SGEKGLTR
+589 
-597 RIINVR
+597 
-603 AGVNDTDAVNV
+603 
-614 SQLKNAQTHFYSVNS
+614 THFYSVNS

-807 ADGKIAKGDTGL
+807 ADGKIAKEDTGL
-819 LSGGAVYNEVHVD
+819 LSGGAVYDEVHVD
-832 NDGNYIRSGNTVAEN
+832 NDGNYIRSGNTVAGN

-859 DNIEKNGL
+859 ENIEKNGL
-867 AIEKNSAAIDTNS
+867 VIEKNSAAIDTNS

-914 TSDISTN
+914 
-921 AGNIEK
+921 
-927 NGAAIEK
+927 GAAIEK

-949 SAAIEKNSA
+949 SAA
-958 AIATNAQNIE
+958 IE

-1043 IEKNGLNIEKNTAA
+1043 IEKNGPNIEKNTAA

-1084 SNINDAGKTVINNLA
+1084 SNINDAGKRVINNLA

-1188 YNETRVAKDGHY
+1188 YNETRVANDGHY